1 MKMKMKIKGGFFFK
15 LKKNKFKATSLAVFL
30 LIASFI
36 GANNIIKSVNA
47 QTGNFVN
54 GIKTSLNVLDK
65 VNNAEKV
72 DYLSGEPI
80 TMSQKIELTADVNIT
95 YPNAYLL
102 LKIPKQY
109 LDGEPQIATTDTVA
123 GQELVQD
130 SDYYIKKVKYNS
142 LIPGTISTINFVY
155 KLKNYETP
163 AGYKP
168 EVISELYS
176 ENNTLL
182 SRQTKSVN
190 TTKQP
195 RGLTGLAFGLRD
207 YVGEK
212 SFLDSD
218 NVNYVARYSDKQ
230 NTTIDRDSI
239 AGMSRYQADIY
250 TSRRTQGGSYGLS
263 ATKDATITYFLPPH
277 THVIEKSLKQD
288 GWVYD
293 STARTVSKT
302 LTGNLTSLDFPDSQD
317 VVIEYDKDTPEDVLK
332 SSVTHKAKI
341 VVNYADGTHD
351 TLDSTRIKQNL
362 ILENGNQG
370 TVEFSK
376 TSARDSE
383 NVLLSNPENIL
394 GWKLGIKIKNKG
406 RTDPVPVK
414 HIIDLLQPET
424 RKDAKITNIKV
435 EDKYSYQSEFWNY
448 FGDKKLE
455 VVGVKDDNSEI
466 SLGYINRNN
475 KQISLPNGIDDAIAQ
490 IKFKFP
496 DNYELPAVI
505 NSNNQEYKIDIIV
518 EATPRN
524 WKNFKD
530 NLPSNGVDKSYLNKG
545 RFHIDGSENETSM
558 AESKVYKIVT
568 TATNSLS
575 LKDSQS
581 IISPNTDVVFYHSLS
596 ALDGIYG
603 YKYGDINYSSKREN
617 SLPKG
622 LKVFYLFDKS
632 MALTD
637 KWNELAAKNNGEV
650 RYIENY
656 KNSGK
661 SALILSGDILKTY
674 LSYNYS
680 IFKVTD
686 FTPNGTYT
694 AEKVTI
700 WDTDDERY
708 KGVAGVSDD
717 LDFHDNGNTTD
728 THIARSSVTFSVL
741 KPMQI
746 AAKKYVRKENVGS
759 WAENVTKLDKG
770 DNIDYRLS
778 VINTSDRTVRDI
790 KMLDVLPKAGDKKIV
805 ENNNGDLLDRGST
818 VGVTIRGPITP
829 VTGFSIKYSTDEP
842 GNNQDESLN
851 KNFMPADQ
859 ITDWSRVRM
868 IKIEQDAGTQIQP
881 NQIID
886 FNLKAKLPNN
896 APDLSEAKNSLAV
909 TFGSN
914 RLVEGNSVN
923 ARVEYPATIEGI
935 AFKDANKNS
944 KWDTGEERLANYGV
958 KILKDNQE
966 VANITTDN
974 NGHYSYSTKDHGT
987 YKVRFVKPAS
997 LNGDNYKVSSNTIN
1011 GGDNYGNNVS
1021 ASGNLAAEVETGSF
1035 TINDNNKQF
1044 YKNLGIVEKKS
1055 SLFVEYK
1062 YTNNTNGGAPYS
1074 NLYKKE
1080 TILDNVAIGTAWNI
1094 TAKKLDEITLA
1105 NGLVYS
1111 FEKMEDNNTALTGNT
1126 TENDKTV
1133 YFYYKPKAGASVK
1146 AKFVNENGDEIQAE
1160 SVVKTADTQ
1169 VGTQYTATKP
1179 TEITKDNLV
1188 YTFKNLK
1195 QGSAP
1200 ENGRVSTNEQVVT
1213 YVYEAKKGKGVK
1225 AKFVNENG
1233 DEIQAESVVKT
1244 ADTQVGTQYTATK
1257 PTEITKDNLV
1267 YTFKNLKQGSAPE
1280 NGRVST
1286 NEQVVTYVYEAK
1298 KGGTVTAKYMAG
1310 NTEIKAS
1317 SIVAQNQQIG
1327 KEYSSQ
1333 PPAEITK
1340 NNLKYVLA
1348 SPVLANNSAP
1358 QSGRV
1363 TENAQTIIYNYVI
1376 KKGGTVTV
1384 HYQNESGVNIQNS
1397 FVLSPTD
1404 TQVGT
1409 DYRLQANNKPTEI
1422 TKDNLVYTF
1431 KNLKQG
1437 SAPENGRVSTN
1448 EQVVTYVYE
1457 AKKGKGVKAKFVNEN
1472 GDEIQAESVVKT
1484 ADTQVGTQYTATKPT
1499 EITKDNL
1506 VYTFK
1511 NLKQGSAPEN
1521 GRVST
1526 NEQVV
1531 TYVYEAKKG
1540 KGVKA
1545 TFTLKDGKEIKDSE
1559 TIVENGTQVGTEYTS
1574 KKPNEITK
1582 DNLVYVYKELADNSA
1597 VEKGRVSTD
1606 EKIVRYIYEPKKG
1619 GEVIASYIDINGNKL
1634 QDDIT
1639 IAKKDTQVGAE
1650 YTHKYPEELQ
1660 VNGKKYKF
1668 KEVRKNN
1675 GDASL
1680 EGKVKEEKQQ
1690 ITVIYEEIVTAS
1702 PNTGFGPV
1710 LPPLLITLAFIGILL
1725 ATATYYTL
1733 YKL

>member
-1 MKMKMKIKGGFFFK
+1 MKIKGGFLFK
-15 LKKNKFKATSLAVFL
+15 LKKNKFKATSLVVFL
-30 LIASFI
+30 LVASFI
-36 GANNIIKSVNA
+36 GANNIIKLVNA

-80 TMSQKIELTADVNIT
+80 TMSQKIELTADVNVT

-109 LDGEPQIATTDTVA
+109 LDGEPQIATTDTVS

-130 SDYYIKKVKYNS
+130 NDYYIKKMKYNS
-142 LIPGTISTINFVY
+142 LTPGTISTINFVY

-163 AGYKP
+163 AGYRP
-168 EVISELYS
+168 EVISELYN

-195 RGLTGLAFGLRD
+195 KGLNYLNFSIKNNYAD
-207 YVGEK
+207 K
-212 SFLDSD
+212 SFLDSYD
-218 NVNYVARYSDKQ
+218 VNYVARYSDKQ

-239 AGMSRYQADIY
+239 AGMSRYWVDIY
-250 TSRRTQGGSYGLS
+250 TSRRSQGGSYGLS
-263 ATKDATITYFLPPH
+263 ATKDATITYFLPPY
-277 THVIEKSLKQD
+277 THVIEKSLTKD

-302 LTGNLTSLDFPDSQD
+302 LTGNLTSFDFPDSQD
-317 VVIEYDKDTPEDVLK
+317 VVIEYDKDTPEDILK
-332 SSVTHKAKI
+332 SRVTHKGKI
-341 VVNYADGTHD
+341 VVNYMDGTHD
-351 TLDSTRIKQNL
+351 TLENTRTIQNL

-370 TVEFSK
+370 TVEFNK
-376 TSARDSE
+376 TSVRDRE
-383 NVLLSNPENIL
+383 NVLLSSPENIL
-394 GWKLGIKIKNKG
+394 GWKLGITIKNKG
-406 RTDPVPVK
+406 RTDPIPVK

-435 EDKYSYQSEFWNY
+435 EDNNSYQNKFWNY

-475 KQISLPNGIDDAIAQ
+475 KQISIPNGIDDAIAQ

-496 DNYELPAVI
+496 DNYELPA
-505 NSNNQEYKIDIIV
+505 KIDDNDEKYEINIIV

-530 NLPSNGVDKSYLNKG
+530 NLSSNGTLKSYLNKG
-545 RFHIDGSENETSM
+545 RFHLDGSENDTSM
-558 AESKVYKIVT
+558 AESRVYKVVT
-568 TATNSLS
+568 TAENRLTLNNS
-575 LKDSQS
+575 QN
-581 IISPNTDVVFYHSLS
+581 IISPNTDVVFDHNSGYSP
-596 ALDGIYG
+596 LDGVYG
-603 YKYGDINYSSKREN
+603 YKYGDIMYSSKRQN
-617 SLPKG
+617 NLPKG

-637 KWNELAAKNNGEV
+637 KWNELVAKNNGEV
-650 RYIENY
+650 KYIENY

-661 SALILSGDILKTY
+661 NALILSGDILRTY
-674 LSYNYS
+674 LDYNYS

-708 KGVAGVSDD
+708 KGSAGVSDD

-759 WAENVTKLDKG
+759 WAENITKLDKG

-818 VGVTIRGPITP
+818 VGVTMRGPITP

-896 APDLSEAKNSLAV
+896 ALDLSEAKNSLAV

-935 AFKDANKNS
+935 AFKDTNKNS

-958 KILKDNQE
+958 KIIKGDQE

-997 LNGDNYKVSSNTIN
+997 LNGDNYKVSNNTIN

-1062 YTNNTNGGAPYS
+1062 YTNDTNGGAPYS

-1094 TAKKLDEITLA
+1094 TAKKLNEITLA

-1133 YFYYKPKAGASVK
+1133 YFYYKPKAGKGVK

-1160 SVVKTADTQ
+1160 SVVKAADTQ

-1213 YVYEAKKGKGVK
+1213 YVYEAK
-1225 AKFVNENG
+1225 
-1233 DEIQAESVVKT
+1233 I
-1244 ADTQVGTQYTATK
+1244 
-1257 PTEITKDNLV
+1257 
-1267 YTFKNLKQGSAPE
+1267 
-1280 NGRVST
+1280 
-1286 NEQVVTYVYEAK
+1286 
-1298 KGGTVTAKYMAG
+1298 GGTVTAKYMAG

-1348 SPVLANNSAP
+1348 SPMLANNSAP

-1409 DYRLQANNKPTEI
+1409 EYRLQANNKPTEI

-1472 GDEIQAESVVKT
+1472 GDEIQAESVVKA

-1606 EKIVRYIYEPKKG
+1606 EKIVRYVYEPKKG

-1668 KEVRKNN
+1668 KEIRKNN

-1710 LPPLLITLAFIGILL
+1710 LPPLLITLAFIGTLL

>member
-1 MKMKMKIKGGFFFK
+1 MKIKGGFFFK
-15 LKKNKFKATSLAVFL
+15 LKKNKFKATSLAIFL
-30 LIASFI
+30 LVASFVS
-36 GANNIIKSVNA
+36 ANNIIKSVNA

-54 GIKTSLNVLDK
+54 GLKTSLSVLDK

-80 TMSQKIELTADVNIT
+80 TMSQKIELTADVNAT

-109 LDGEPQIATTDTVA
+109 LDGEPQIVTTSAVT

-130 SDYYIKKVKYNS
+130 NDYYIKKMKYNS
-142 LIPGTISTINFVY
+142 LVPGTISTINFVY
-155 KLKNYETP
+155 KLKNHETP
-163 AGYKP
+163 AGYQP

-182 SRQTKSVN
+182 SRQTKSIN

-195 RGLTGLAFGLRD
+195 RGLNYLSFGI
-207 YVGEK
+207 YNTYGEK

-218 NVNYVARYSDKQ
+218 DINYVARYSDKQ

-239 AGMSRYQADIY
+239 AGMSRYKVDIY
-250 TSRRTQGGSYGLS
+250 TSRSRGGSYGLS

-277 THVIEKSLKQD
+277 THAIEKSLTKD
-288 GWVYD
+288 GWIYD

-302 LTGNLTSLDFPDSQD
+302 LTGNLTSFDFPDNED
-317 VVIEYDKDTPEDVLK
+317 VIIEYDKDTPEDVLK
-332 SSVTHKAKI
+332 SRVTHKAKI
-341 VVNYADGTHD
+341 VVNYADGIHD
-351 TLDSTRIKQNL
+351 TLDRTRTVQNL

-370 TVEFSK
+370 TVEFYK
-376 TSARDSE
+376 TSAHGSE
-383 NVLLSNPENIL
+383 NALLSNPENIL
-394 GWKLGIKIKNKG
+394 GWELGIKIKNKG
-406 RTDPVPVK
+406 RTDPVPAK
-414 HIIDLLQPET
+414 HIIDILQPET

-435 EDKYSYQSEFWNY
+435 EDRYGYQSEFWNY

-455 VVGVKDDNSEI
+455 VVGVKDDSSEI

-475 KQISLPNGIDDAIAQ
+475 KQISIPNGIDDAIAQ

-505 NSNNQEYKIDIIV
+505 NSNNQEYKISIIV

-524 WKNFKD
+524 WQNFKD
-530 NLPSNGVDKSYLNKG
+530 NLSSNGTSKAYLNKA
-545 RFHIDGSENETSM
+545 RFHLDGSENDTSM
-558 AESKVYKIVT
+558 AESRVYKVVT
-568 TATNSLS
+568 TASNSLS

-581 IISPNTDVVFYHSLS
+581 IISPNTDVVFYHNSS
-596 ALDGIYG
+596 ELDGVYD
-603 YKYGDINYSSKREN
+603 YKYGDINYSLKRQN
-617 SLPKG
+617 NLPKG

-674 LSYNYS
+674 LAYNYS

-700 WDTDDERY
+700 WDADDERY
-708 KGVAGVSDD
+708 NGVAGVSDD

-746 AAKKYVRKENVGS
+746 DAKKYVRKENVGS

-818 VGVTIRGPITP
+818 IGVTMRGPITP
-829 VTGFSIKYSTDEP
+829 VAGFNVKYSTDEP

-886 FNLKAKLPNN
+886 FYLKAKLPNN
-896 APDLSEAKNSLAV
+896 APDLSKAKNSLAV

-958 KILKDNQE
+958 KIIKGDQE

-997 LNGDNYKVSSNTIN
+997 LNGDNYKVSNNTIN

-1021 ASGNLAAEVETGSF
+1021 ASGNLATEVETGSF

-1160 SVVKTADTQ
+1160 SVVKA
-1169 VGTQYTATKP
+1169 
-1179 TEITKDNLV
+1179 
-1188 YTFKNLK
+1188 
-1195 QGSAP
+1195 
-1200 ENGRVSTNEQVVT
+1200 
-1213 YVYEAKKGKGVK
+1213 
-1225 AKFVNENG
+1225 
-1233 DEIQAESVVKT
+1233 
-1244 ADTQVGTQYTATK
+1244 
-1257 PTEITKDNLV
+1257 
-1267 YTFKNLKQGSAPE
+1267 
-1280 NGRVST
+1280 
-1286 NEQVVTYVYEAK
+1286 
-1298 KGGTVTAKYMAG
+1298 
-1310 NTEIKAS
+1310 
-1317 SIVAQNQQIG
+1317 
-1327 KEYSSQ
+1327 
-1333 PPAEITK
+1333 
-1340 NNLKYVLA
+1340 
-1348 SPVLANNSAP
+1348 
-1358 QSGRV
+1358 
-1363 TENAQTIIYNYVI
+1363 
-1376 KKGGTVTV
+1376 
-1384 HYQNESGVNIQNS
+1384 
-1397 FVLSPTD
+1397 
-1404 TQVGT
+1404 
-1409 DYRLQANNKPTEI
+1409 
-1422 TKDNLVYTF
+1422 
-1431 KNLKQG
+1431 
-1437 SAPENGRVSTN
+1437 
-1448 EQVVTYVYE
+1448 
-1457 AKKGKGVKAKFVNEN
+1457 
-1472 GDEIQAESVVKT
+1472 

-1606 EKIVRYIYEPKKG
+1606 EKIVRYVYEPKKG

-1710 LPPLLITLAFIGILL
+1710 LPPLLITLAFIGTLL
-1725 ATATYYTL
+1725 ATVTYYTL

>member
-1 MKMKMKIKGGFFFK
+1 MKIKGGFFFK

-581 IISPNTDVVFYHSLS
+581 IISPNTDVVFYHSSS

-1213 YVYEAKKGKGVK
+1213 YVYEAKKG
-1225 AKFVNENG
+1225 
-1233 DEIQAESVVKT
+1233 
-1244 ADTQVGTQYTATK
+1244 
-1257 PTEITKDNLV
+1257 
-1267 YTFKNLKQGSAPE
+1267 
-1280 NGRVST
+1280 
-1286 NEQVVTYVYEAK
+1286 
-1298 KGGTVTAKYMAG
+1298 GTVTAKYMAG

-1710 LPPLLITLAFIGILL
+1710 LPPLLITLAFIGTLL

>member
-1 MKMKMKIKGGFFFK
+1 MKIKGGFLFK
-15 LKKNKFKATSLAVFL
+15 LKKNKFKTTSLAIFL
-30 LIASFI
+30 LVVSFI

-47 QTGNFVN
+47 QTGNFAN
-54 GIKTSLNVLDK
+54 GIKTSLSVLDK

-80 TMSQKIELTADVNIT
+80 TMSQKIELTADVNTT

-109 LDGEPQIATTDTVA
+109 LDGEPQIATTDTITA
-123 GQELVQD
+123 QELVQD
-130 SDYYIKKVKYNS
+130 SNYYIKKMKYNS
-142 LIPGTISTINFVY
+142 LIPGTINTINFVY

-176 ENNTLL
+176 ENSTLL

-195 RGLTGLAFGLRD
+195 RGLTDLSFGLRD
-207 YVGEK
+207 SAGEK

-239 AGMSRYQADIY
+239 AGMSRYRVDIY
-250 TSRRTQGGSYGLS
+250 THRNTQGESYGLS
-263 ATKDATITYFLPPH
+263 ATKDTTITYFLPPH
-277 THVIEKSLKQD
+277 THVVEKSLTQD
-288 GWVYD
+288 GWIYD
-293 STARTVSKT
+293 STAHTVSKT
-302 LTGNLTSLDFPDSQD
+302 LTGNLTNIDFPDSED

-332 SSVTHKAKI
+332 SKVTHKAKI
-341 VVNYADGTHD
+341 VVNYIDGTHD
-351 TLDSTRIKQNL
+351 TLDGTRIKQNL

-370 TVEFSK
+370 TVEFYK
-376 TSARDSE
+376 TSAHGRE

-394 GWKLGIKIKNKG
+394 GWKLGIIIKNKG

-435 EDKYSYQSEFWNY
+435 EDEYSYQSKFWNY

-455 VVGVKDDNSEI
+455 VVGVKDDGSEV
-466 SLGYINRNN
+466 SLGYLN
-475 KQISLPNGIDDAIAQ
+475 KDNKKISIPNGIDDAIAQ

-496 DNYELPAVI
+496 DNYELPA
-505 NSNNQEYKIDIIV
+505 KIDDNDWQYNINIIV

-545 RFHIDGSENETSM
+545 RFHLDGSENDTVM
-558 AESKVYKIVT
+558 AESRVYKVVA
-568 TATNSLS
+568 TATNSLKLS
-575 LKDSQS
+575 NSQN
-581 IISPNTDVVFYHSLS
+581 IISPNTDVVFNNGTLL
-596 ALDGIYG
+596 LDGSYTHE
-603 YKYGDINYSSKREN
+603 YGDIIYPSKREN
-617 SLPKG
+617 NLPKG

-637 KWNELAAKNNGEV
+637 KWNELVAKNNGEV
-650 RYIENY
+650 KYIENY

-674 LSYNYS
+674 LADTYS

-700 WDTDDERY
+700 WDADDERY
-708 KGVAGVSDD
+708 EGPGNTSDD

-728 THIARSSVTFSVL
+728 THIARSRVTFSVL

-759 WAENVTKLDKG
+759 WAENITKLDKG

-778 VINTSDRTVRDI
+778 VINTSDRTISDI

-818 VGVTIRGPITP
+818 VGVTMRGPITP
-829 VTGFSIKYSTDEP
+829 VAGFNIKYSTDEP

-851 KNFMPADQ
+851 KNFIPADQ

-868 IKIEQDAGTQIQP
+868 IKIEQDAGTQIKP

-886 FNLKAKLPNN
+886 FYLKAKLPNN

-923 ARVEYPATIEGI
+923 AKVEYPATIEGI
-935 AFKDANKNS
+935 VFKDANKNS

-958 KILKDNQE
+958 KIIKDNQE

-997 LNGDNYKVSSNTIN
+997 LNGDNYTVSNNIIN

-1021 ASGNLAAEVETGSF
+1021 ASGNLTAEVETESF

-1062 YTNNTNGGAPYS
+1062 YTNDTNGGAPYS

-1126 TENDKTV
+1126 TENDQTV

-1146 AKFVNENGDEIQAE
+1146 AKFVDENDNEIQAE
-1160 SVVKTADTQ
+1160 SVVKTAGTQ
-1169 VGTQYTATKP
+1169 VGTEYTTTKP
-1179 TEITKDNLV
+1179 TEITKDHLV

-1200 ENGRVSTNEQVVT
+1200 ENGRVSANEQVVT
-1213 YVYEAKKGKGVK
+1213 YVYK
-1225 AKFVNENG
+1225 AK
-1233 DEIQAESVVKT
+1233 I
-1244 ADTQVGTQYTATK
+1244 
-1257 PTEITKDNLV
+1257 
-1267 YTFKNLKQGSAPE
+1267 
-1280 NGRVST
+1280 
-1286 NEQVVTYVYEAK
+1286 
-1298 KGGTVTAKYMAG
+1298 GGTVTAKYMAG
-1310 NTEIKAS
+1310 NTEIKANS
-1317 SIVAQNQQIG
+1317 VVAQNQQIG

-1409 DYRLQANNKPTEI
+1409 EYSLQANNKPTEI
-1422 TKDNLVYTF
+1422 TKDHLVYTF

-1437 SAPENGRVSTN
+1437 SAPENGRVSAN
-1448 EQVVTYVYE
+1448 EQVVTYVY
-1457 AKKGKGVKAKFVNEN
+1457 K
-1472 GDEIQAESVVKT
+1472 
-1484 ADTQVGTQYTATKPT
+1484 
-1499 EITKDNL
+1499 
-1506 VYTFK
+1506 
-1511 NLKQGSAPEN
+1511 
-1521 GRVST
+1521 
-1526 NEQVV
+1526 
-1531 TYVYEAKKG
+1531 AKKG

-1559 TIVENGTQVGTEYTS
+1559 TIVENDTQVGTEYTS

-1597 VEKGRVSTD
+1597 AEKGRVSTD
-1606 EKIVRYIYEPKKG
+1606 EKIVRYVYEPKKG
-1619 GEVIASYIDINGNKL
+1619 GGVIASYIDTNGNKL

-1660 VNGKKYKF
+1660 ANGKKYKF
-1668 KEVRKNN
+1668 KEVRRND

-1690 ITVIYEEIVTAS
+1690 ITVIYEEIVTGS

-1710 LPPLLITLAFIGILL
+1710 LPSLLITLAFIGTLL
-1725 ATATYYTL
+1725 ATVTYYTL

>member
-1 MKMKMKIKGGFFFK
+1 MKIKGGFFFK

-30 LIASFI
+30 LVASFI

-47 QTGNFVN
+47 QTGDFIS
-54 GIKTSLNVLDK
+54 GIKTSLSVLDK

-72 DYLSGEPI
+72 DYLSGETI
-80 TMSQKIELTADVNIT
+80 TMSQKIELTADVNAT

-109 LDGEPQIATTDTVA
+109 LDGEPQIVTTSAVA

-130 SDYYIKKVKYNS
+130 SDYYIKKMKYNS

-163 AGYKP
+163 AGYQP
-168 EVISELYS
+168 EVISELYN

-195 RGLTGLAFGLRD
+195 KGLDGLYFNLSN
-207 YVGEK
+207 YVAEK

-218 NVNYVARYSDKQ
+218 YVNYVARYSGNQ

-239 AGMSRYQADIY
+239 AGMSRYKANIY
-250 TSRRTQGGSYGLS
+250 TSRKTQGGTYGLS
-263 ATKDATITYFLPPH
+263 AIKDATITYFLPPY
-277 THVIEKSLKQD
+277 THVSEKSLTQD

-302 LTGNLTSLDFPDSQD
+302 LTDNLITFGFWNDWA

-332 SSVTHKAKI
+332 SIVTHKAKI

-351 TLDSTRIKQNL
+351 AVDGTRIVQNL
-362 ILENGNQG
+362 ILENKNQG
-370 TVEFSK
+370 TVKFYK
-376 TSARDSE
+376 TSADYSK
-383 NVLLSNPENIL
+383 NVLSSGPENIL
-394 GWKLGIKIKNKG
+394 GWKLGMVINNKI
-406 RTDPVPVK
+406 RTDPIPVK
-414 HIIDLLQPET
+414 SIIDILQPET
-424 RKDAKITNIKV
+424 RKDAKITNIKIG
-435 EDKYSYQSEFWNY
+435 DPDSQSEFWDY

-455 VVGVKDDNSEI
+455 VIGIKDDGSEV
-466 SLGYINRNN
+466 SLGYINKNN
-475 KQISLPNGIDDAIAQ
+475 KQISIPNGIDDAIAQ

-496 DNYELPAVI
+496 DNYELPATI
-505 NSNNQEYKIDIIV
+505 NGFYEEYGINIII

-524 WKNFKD
+524 WQNFKD
-530 NLPSNGVDKSYLNKG
+530 NLMPNVRPKPYFNKA
-545 RFHIDGSENETSM
+545 RFYFDGSENDTGM
-558 AESKVYKIVT
+558 AGSFVYKESNI
-568 TATNSLS
+568 AENRLILS
-575 LKDSQS
+575 NNQNIL
-581 IISPNTDVVFYHSLS
+581 SPNTDIVFLHPLCEGH
-596 ALDGIYG
+596 LDSNCS
-603 YKYGDINYSSKREN
+603 YKYGDILYSEKQQN
-617 SLPKG
+617 NLPKG

-632 MALTD
+632 MVLTD
-637 KWNELAAKNNGEV
+637 KWNELVAKNNGEV

-674 LSYNYS
+674 LADTYS

-700 WDTDDERY
+700 WDADDDRY
-708 KGVAGVSDD
+708 EGAEGVSDD

-741 KPMQI
+741 KPIQI

-759 WAENVTKLDKG
+759 WAENITKLDEG
-770 DNIDYRLS
+770 DNIDYRLA
-778 VINTSDRTVRDI
+778 VINTSDRTVSGI

-818 VGVTIRGPITP
+818 VGVTMRGPITP
-829 VTGFSIKYSTDEP
+829 VAGFSIKYSTDEP

-851 KNFMPADQ
+851 KNFVPADQ

-886 FNLKAKLPNN
+886 FYLKAKLPNDV
-896 APDLSEAKNSLAV
+896 PDLSEARNSLAV

-914 RLVEGNSVN
+914 RLVEINSVN
-923 ARVEYPATIEGI
+923 AKVEYPATIEGI

-958 KILKDNQE
+958 KIIKDNQE

-987 YKVRFVKPAS
+987 YKVEFVKPAS
-997 LNGDNYKVSSNTIN
+997 LNGDSYKVSSNTIN
-1011 GGDNYGNNVS
+1011 GGDNYGNNV
-1021 ASGNLAAEVETGSF
+1021 LEYYKLVDEVETESF

-1062 YTNNTNGGAPYS
+1062 YTNYILGGKPYN

-1080 TILDNVAIGTAWNI
+1080 TILDNVLVGTAWNI
-1094 TAKKLDEITLA
+1094 TAKKLDEITLD
-1105 NGLVYS
+1105 NGLVYY
-1111 FEKMEDNNTALTGNT
+1111 FENMQYGNDDLTGNT

-1133 YFYYKPKAGASVK
+1133 YFYYAPKAGASVK
-1146 AKFVNENGDEIQAE
+1146 AKFVDENDNEIQAE
-1160 SVVKTADTQ
+1160 GVVKTDYTQ

-1179 TEITKDNLV
+1179 NEITKDHLV

-1200 ENGRVSTNEQVVT
+1200 ENGRVSANEQVVT
-1213 YVYEAKKGKGVK
+1213 YVYSAK
-1225 AKFVNENG
+1225 
-1233 DEIQAESVVKT
+1233 I
-1244 ADTQVGTQYTATK
+1244 
-1257 PTEITKDNLV
+1257 
-1267 YTFKNLKQGSAPE
+1267 
-1280 NGRVST
+1280 
-1286 NEQVVTYVYEAK
+1286 
-1298 KGGTVTAKYMAG
+1298 GGTVTAKYMAG

-1317 SIVAQNQQIG
+1317 NIVAQNQQIG

-1340 NNLKYVLA
+1340 NNLKYVLD
-1348 SPVLANNSAP
+1348 SPALANNSAP

-1409 DYRLQANNKPTEI
+1409 EYSLQANNKPTEI
-1422 TKDNLVYTF
+1422 TKDHLVYTF

-1437 SAPENGRVSTN
+1437 SAPENGRVAENNQEITL
-1448 EQVVTYVYE
+1448 VY
-1457 AKKGKGVKAKFVNEN
+1457 AKKLGKSVKAKY
-1472 GDEIQAESVVKT
+1472 QL
-1484 ADTQVGTQYTATKPT
+1484 ADGADIAKETTIVADGFQVGTEYTTTKPT
-1499 EITKDNL
+1499 EITKDHL

-1545 TFTLKDGKEIKDSE
+1545 TFALKDGKEIKDSE
-1559 TIVENGTQVGTEYTS
+1559 TIVENDTQVGTEYTS

-1597 VEKGRVSTD
+1597 AEKGRVSTD

-1619 GEVIASYIDINGNKL
+1619 GEVIASYIDTNGNKL

-1639 IAKKDTQVGAE
+1639 IAKKDTQVGAA
-1650 YTHKYPEELQ
+1650 YTYKYPEELQ
-1660 VNGKKYKF
+1660 ANGKKYKF
-1668 KEVRKNN
+1668 KEVRKND

-1690 ITVIYEEIVTAS
+1690 ITVIYEEEIVTGS

-1710 LPPLLITLAFIGILL
+1710 LPSLLITLAFIGTLL
-1725 ATATYYTL
+1725 ATVTYYTL

>member
-1 MKMKMKIKGGFFFK
+1 MKIKGGFFFK
-15 LKKNKFKATSLAVFL
+15 LKKNKFKATGLAVVL

-47 QTGNFVN
+47 QTGNFISGV
-54 GIKTSLNVLDK
+54 KTSLSVLDK

-80 TMSQKIELTADVNIT
+80 TMSQKIELTADVNAT

-109 LDGEPQIATTDTVA
+109 LDGDPQIATTDTVT

-130 SDYYIKKVKYNS
+130 SDYYIKKMKYNS

-163 AGYKP
+163 AGYQP

-195 RGLTGLAFGLRD
+195 RGLNSLVFGIYSYAL
-207 YVGEK
+207 EK
-212 SFLDSD
+212 SFLDSSD
-218 NVNYVARYSDKQ
+218 VNYVARYSDKQ

-239 AGMSRYQADIY
+239 AGMSRYKVDIY
-250 TSRRTQGGSYGLS
+250 TSRKSQGGSYGLS
-263 ATKDATITYFLPPH
+263 ATKDATVTYFLPPH
-277 THVIEKSLKQD
+277 THAIEKSLKQD

-293 STARTVSKT
+293 SAARTVSKT

-317 VVIEYDKDTPEDVLK
+317 VLIEYDKDTPEDVLK
-332 SSVTHKAKI
+332 SRITHKAKI
-341 VVNYADGTHD
+341 VVNYIDGTHD
-351 TLDSTRIKQNL
+351 TIDNTRTIQNL

-383 NVLLSNPENIL
+383 NALLSNPENIL
-394 GWKLGIKIKNKG
+394 GWKLGITIKNKG

-424 RKDAKITNIKV
+424 RKDAKITNIEV
-435 EDKYSYQSEFWNY
+435 RDGYYDERVFWNY

-455 VVGVKDDNSEI
+455 VIGVKDDGSEV
-466 SLGYINRNN
+466 SLGYLNKNN
-475 KQISLPNGIDDAIAQ
+475 KKISIPNGIDDAIAQ

-496 DNYELPAVI
+496 DNYELPAKI
-505 NSNNQEYKIDIIV
+505 NDNDGKYEINIIV

-530 NLPSNGVDKSYLNKG
+530 NLPSNGTRKSYLNKA
-545 RFHIDGSENETSM
+545 RFHLDGSENDTSM
-558 AESKVYKIVT
+558 AESGVYKVVT
-568 TATNSLS
+568 TAGNNLYLNNSQTIL
-575 LKDSQS
+575 
-581 IISPNTDVVFYHSLS
+581 SPNTDVVFRYSCSS
-596 ALDGIYG
+596 ALDGVCRYE
-603 YKYGDINYSSKREN
+603 YSDINYSPKRLN
-617 SLPKG
+617 NLPKG

-674 LSYNYS
+674 INNTYS

-700 WDTDDERY
+700 WDADDERY
-708 KGVAGVSDD
+708 NGATGVSDD

-746 AAKKYVRKENVGS
+746 AAKKYVRKENTGS
-759 WAENVTKLDKG
+759 WAENITKLDKG
-770 DNIDYRLS
+770 DNIDYRLA
-778 VINTSDRTVRDI
+778 VINTSDRTVSGI

-818 VGVTIRGPITP
+818 VGVTMRGPITP
-829 VTGFSIKYSTDEP
+829 VAGFSIKYSTDEP

-851 KNFMPADQ
+851 KNFVPADQ

-868 IKIEQDAGTQIQP
+868 IKIEQDAGTQIQSK
-881 NQIID
+881 QIID
-886 FNLKAKLPNN
+886 FYLKAKLPNN

-958 KILKDNQE
+958 KIIKDNQE

-1146 AKFVNENGDEIQAE
+1146 AKFVDENDNEIQAE

-1169 VGTQYTATKP
+1169 VGTEYTTTKP
-1179 TEITKDNLV
+1179 TEITKDHLV

-1200 ENGRVSTNEQVVT
+1200 ENGRVSANEQVVT
-1213 YVYEAKKGKGVK
+1213 YVYEAK
-1225 AKFVNENG
+1225 
-1233 DEIQAESVVKT
+1233 I
-1244 ADTQVGTQYTATK
+1244 
-1257 PTEITKDNLV
+1257 
-1267 YTFKNLKQGSAPE
+1267 
-1280 NGRVST
+1280 
-1286 NEQVVTYVYEAK
+1286 
-1298 KGGTVTAKYMAG
+1298 GGTVTAKYMAG
-1310 NTEIKAS
+1310 NTEIKANS
-1317 SIVAQNQQIG
+1317 VVAQNQQIG

-1358 QSGRV
+1358 QSGRI

-1409 DYRLQANNKPTEI
+1409 EYNLQANNKPTEI
-1422 TKDNLVYTF
+1422 TKDHLVYTFKNLKQGSAPENGRVTENNQEITLVYTKKLGKSVKAKYQLADGTDIAKETAIVADGVQVGTEYTATKPTEITKDHLVYTF

-1437 SAPENGRVSTN
+1437 SAPENGRVSAN

-1457 AKKGKGVKAKFVNEN
+1457 AKKGKGVKAV
-1472 GDEIQAESVVKT
+1472 
-1484 ADTQVGTQYTATKPT
+1484 
-1499 EITKDNL
+1499 
-1506 VYTFK
+1506 
-1511 NLKQGSAPEN
+1511 
-1521 GRVST
+1521 
-1526 NEQVV
+1526 
-1531 TYVYEAKKG
+1531 
-1540 KGVKA
+1540 
-1545 TFTLKDGKEIKDSE
+1545 FTLKDGKEIKDSE
-1559 TIVENGTQVGTEYTS
+1559 TIAENDTQVGTEYTS

-1597 VEKGRVSTD
+1597 AEKGRVSTD
-1606 EKIVRYIYEPKKG
+1606 EKIVRYVYEPKKG

-1634 QDDIT
+1634 QDDT
-1639 IAKKDTQVGAE
+1639 TVAKKDTQVGAA
-1650 YTHKYPEELQ
+1650 YTYKYPEELQ
-1660 VNGKKYKF
+1660 FNGKKYRF
-1668 KEVRKNN
+1668 KEVRKND

-1690 ITVIYEEIVTAS
+1690 ITVIYEEEIVTGS

-1710 LPPLLITLAFIGILL
+1710 LPSLLITLAFIGTLL
-1725 ATATYYTL
+1725 ATVTYYTL

>member
-1 MKMKMKIKGGFFFK
+1 MKIKGGFLFK
-15 LKKNKFKATSLAVFL
+15 LKKNKFKATSLVVFL
-30 LIASFI
+30 LVASFI
-36 GANNIIKSVNA
+36 GANNIIKLVNA

-80 TMSQKIELTADVNIT
+80 TMSQKIELTADVNVT

-109 LDGEPQIATTDTVA
+109 LDGEPQIATTDTVS

-130 SDYYIKKVKYNS
+130 NDYYIKKMKYNS
-142 LIPGTISTINFVY
+142 LTPGTISTINFVY

-163 AGYKP
+163 AGYRP
-168 EVISELYS
+168 EVISELYN

-195 RGLTGLAFGLRD
+195 KGLNYLNFSIKNNYAD
-207 YVGEK
+207 K
-212 SFLDSD
+212 SFLDSYD
-218 NVNYVARYSDKQ
+218 VNYVARYSDKQ

-239 AGMSRYQADIY
+239 AGMSRYWVDIY
-250 TSRRTQGGSYGLS
+250 TSRRSQGGSYGLS
-263 ATKDATITYFLPPH
+263 ATKDATITYFLPPY
-277 THVIEKSLKQD
+277 THVIEKSLTKD

-302 LTGNLTSLDFPDSQD
+302 LTGNLTSFDFPDSQD
-317 VVIEYDKDTPEDVLK
+317 VVIEYDKDTPEDILK
-332 SSVTHKAKI
+332 SRVTHKGKI
-341 VVNYADGTHD
+341 VVNYMDGTHD
-351 TLDSTRIKQNL
+351 TLENTRTIQNL

-370 TVEFSK
+370 TVEFNK
-376 TSARDSE
+376 TSVRDRE
-383 NVLLSNPENIL
+383 NVLLSSPENIL
-394 GWKLGIKIKNKG
+394 GWKLGITIKNKG

-435 EDKYSYQSEFWNY
+435 EDNNSYQNKFWNY

-475 KQISLPNGIDDAIAQ
+475 KQISIPNGIDDAIAQ

-496 DNYELPAVI
+496 DNYELPA
-505 NSNNQEYKIDIIV
+505 KIDDNDEKYEINIIV

-530 NLPSNGVDKSYLNKG
+530 NLSSNGTLKSYLNKG
-545 RFHIDGSENETSM
+545 RFHLDGSENDTSM
-558 AESKVYKIVT
+558 AESRVYKVVT
-568 TATNSLS
+568 TAENRLTLNNS
-575 LKDSQS
+575 QN
-581 IISPNTDVVFYHSLS
+581 IISPNTDVVFDHNSGYSP
-596 ALDGIYG
+596 LDGVYG
-603 YKYGDINYSSKREN
+603 YKYGDIMYSSKRQN
-617 SLPKG
+617 NLPKG

-637 KWNELAAKNNGEV
+637 KWNELVAKNNGEV
-650 RYIENY
+650 KYIENY

-661 SALILSGDILKTY
+661 NALILSGDILRTY
-674 LSYNYS
+674 LDYNYS

-708 KGVAGVSDD
+708 KGSAGVSDD

-759 WAENVTKLDKG
+759 WAENITKLDKG

-818 VGVTIRGPITP
+818 VGVTMRGPITP

-896 APDLSEAKNSLAV
+896 ALDLSEAKNSLAV

-935 AFKDANKNS
+935 AFKDTNKNS

-958 KILKDNQE
+958 KIIKGDQE

-997 LNGDNYKVSSNTIN
+997 LNGDNYKVSNNTIN

-1062 YTNNTNGGAPYS
+1062 YTNDTNGGAPYS

-1094 TAKKLDEITLA
+1094 TAKKLNEITLA

-1133 YFYYKPKAGASVK
+1133 YFYYKPKAGKGVK

-1160 SVVKTADTQ
+1160 SVVKAADTQ

-1213 YVYEAKKGKGVK
+1213 YVYEAK
-1225 AKFVNENG
+1225 
-1233 DEIQAESVVKT
+1233 I
-1244 ADTQVGTQYTATK
+1244 
-1257 PTEITKDNLV
+1257 
-1267 YTFKNLKQGSAPE
+1267 
-1280 NGRVST
+1280 
-1286 NEQVVTYVYEAK
+1286 
-1298 KGGTVTAKYMAG
+1298 GGTVTAKYMAG

-1348 SPVLANNSAP
+1348 SPMLANNSAP

-1409 DYRLQANNKPTEI
+1409 EYRLQANN
-1422 TKDNLVYTF
+1422 
-1431 KNLKQG
+1431 
-1437 SAPENGRVSTN
+1437 
-1448 EQVVTYVYE
+1448 
-1457 AKKGKGVKAKFVNEN
+1457 
-1472 GDEIQAESVVKT
+1472 
-1484 ADTQVGTQYTATKPT
+1484 KPT

-1606 EKIVRYIYEPKKG
+1606 EKIVRYVYEPKKG

-1668 KEVRKNN
+1668 KEIRKNN

-1710 LPPLLITLAFIGILL
+1710 LPPLLITLAFIGTLL

>member
-1 MKMKMKIKGGFFFK
+1 MKIKGGFFFK

-341 VVNYADGTHD
+341 VVNYIDGTHD

-530 NLPSNGVDKSYLNKG
+530 NLPSNGTRKSYLNKA
-545 RFHIDGSENETSM
+545 RFHLDGSENETSM

-581 IISPNTDVVFYHSLS
+581 IISPNTDVVFYHSSS

-759 WAENVTKLDKG
+759 WTENVTKLDKG

-778 VINTSDRTVRDI
+778 VINTSDRTVSDI

-1133 YFYYKPKAGASVK
+1133 YFYYKPKAGAGVK
-1146 AKFVNENGDEIQAE
+1146 AKYVNENGDEIQAE

-1169 VGTQYTATKP
+1169 VGT
-1179 TEITKDNLV
+1179 E
-1188 YTFKNLK
+1188 
-1195 QGSAP
+1195 
-1200 ENGRVSTNEQVVT
+1200 
-1213 YVYEAKKGKGVK
+1213 
-1225 AKFVNENG
+1225 
-1233 DEIQAESVVKT
+1233 
-1244 ADTQVGTQYTATK
+1244 YTATK

-1409 DYRLQANNKPTEI
+1409 EYRLQANNKPTEI

-1437 SAPENGRVSTN
+1437 SAPENGRVTEKN
-1448 EQVVTYVYE
+1448 QEITLVY
-1457 AKKGKGVKAKFVNEN
+1457 AKKLGKSVKAKYVNEN

-1484 ADTQVGTQYTATKPT
+1484 ADTQVGTEYTATKPT

-1559 TIVENGTQVGTEYTS
+1559 TIVENDTQVGTEYTS

-1606 EKIVRYIYEPKKG
+1606 EKIVRYVYEPKKG
-1619 GEVIASYIDINGNKL
+1619 GEVIASYIDTNGNKL

-1639 IAKKDTQVGAE
+1639 IAKKDTQVGAA
-1650 YTHKYPEELQ
+1650 YTYKYPEELQ
-1660 VNGKKYKF
+1660 ANGKKYKF
-1668 KEVRKNN
+1668 KEVRKND

-1690 ITVIYEEIVTAS
+1690 ITVIYEEIVTGS

-1710 LPPLLITLAFIGILL
+1710 LPSLLITLAFIGTLL
-1725 ATATYYTL
+1725 AAVTYYTL

>member
-1 MKMKMKIKGGFFFK
+1 MKIKGGFFFK
-15 LKKNKFKATSLAVFL
+15 LKKNKFKATGLAVVL

-47 QTGNFVN
+47 QTGDFISGV
-54 GIKTSLNVLDK
+54 KTSLSVLDK

-80 TMSQKIELTADVNIT
+80 TMSQKIELTADVNAT

-109 LDGEPQIATTDTVA
+109 LDGDPQIATTDTVT

-130 SDYYIKKVKYNS
+130 SDYYIKKMKYNS

-163 AGYKP
+163 AGYQP

-195 RGLTGLAFGLRD
+195 RGLNSLVFGIYSYAL
-207 YVGEK
+207 EK
-212 SFLDSD
+212 SFLDSSD
-218 NVNYVARYSDKQ
+218 VNYVARYSDKQ

-239 AGMSRYQADIY
+239 AGMSRYKVDIY
-250 TSRRTQGGSYGLS
+250 TSRKSQGGSYGLS
-263 ATKDATITYFLPPH
+263 ATKDATVTYFLPPY
-277 THVIEKSLKQD
+277 THVVEKSLKQD

-293 STARTVSKT
+293 SAARTVSKT

-317 VVIEYDKDTPEDVLK
+317 VLIEYDKDTPEDVLK
-332 SSVTHKAKI
+332 SRITHKAKI
-341 VVNYADGTHD
+341 VVNYIDGTHD
-351 TLDSTRIKQNL
+351 TIDNTRTIQNL

-383 NVLLSNPENIL
+383 NALLSNPENIL
-394 GWKLGIKIKNKG
+394 GWKLGITIKNKG

-424 RKDAKITNIKV
+424 RKDAKITNIEV
-435 EDKYSYQSEFWNY
+435 RDGYYDERVFWNY

-455 VVGVKDDNSEI
+455 VIGVKDDGSEV
-466 SLGYINRNN
+466 SLGYLNKNN
-475 KQISLPNGIDDAIAQ
+475 KKISIPNGIDDAIAQ

-496 DNYELPAVI
+496 DNYELPAKI
-505 NSNNQEYKIDIIV
+505 NDNDGKYEINIIV

-530 NLPSNGVDKSYLNKG
+530 NLPSNGTRKSYLNKA
-545 RFHIDGSENETSM
+545 RFHLDGSENDTSM
-558 AESKVYKIVT
+558 AESGVYKVVT
-568 TATNSLS
+568 TAGNNLYLNNSQTIL
-575 LKDSQS
+575 
-581 IISPNTDVVFYHSLS
+581 SPNTDVVFRYSCSS
-596 ALDGIYG
+596 ALDGVCRYE
-603 YKYGDINYSSKREN
+603 YSDINYSPKRLN
-617 SLPKG
+617 NLPKG

-674 LSYNYS
+674 INNTYS

-700 WDTDDERY
+700 WDADDERY
-708 KGVAGVSDD
+708 NGATGVSDD

-746 AAKKYVRKENVGS
+746 AAKKYVRKENTGS
-759 WAENVTKLDKG
+759 WAENITKLDKG
-770 DNIDYRLS
+770 DNIDYRLA
-778 VINTSDRTVRDI
+778 VINTSDRTVSGI

-818 VGVTIRGPITP
+818 VGVTMRGPITP
-829 VTGFSIKYSTDEP
+829 VAGFSIKYSTDEP
-842 GNNQDESLN
+842 GNNQNESLN
-851 KNFMPADQ
+851 KNFVPADQ

-868 IKIEQDAGTQIQP
+868 IKIEQDAGTEIQP
-881 NQIID
+881 KQIID
-886 FNLKAKLPNN
+886 FNLKAKLPND
-896 APDLSEAKNSLAV
+896 APDLSEAKNSLAA

-923 ARVEYPATIEGI
+923 AKVEYPATIEGI

-974 NGHYSYSTKDHGT
+974 NGHYSYSTKDHGS
-987 YKVRFVKPAS
+987 YKVKFVKPAS

-1062 YTNNTNGGAPYS
+1062 YTNDANGGAPYS

-1080 TILDNVAIGTAWNI
+1080 TILDNVSIGTAWNI
-1094 TAKKLDEITLA
+1094 AAKKLDEITLD

-1133 YFYYKPKAGASVK
+1133 YFYYKPKAGANVK
-1146 AKFVNENGDEIQAE
+1146 AKFVNENDDEIQAE
-1160 SVVKTADTQ
+1160 SVVKTAGTQ
-1169 VGTQYTATKP
+1169 VGTEYTTTKP
-1179 TEITKDNLV
+1179 NEITKDNLV

-1200 ENGRVSTNEQVVT
+1200 ENGRVSANEQVVT
-1213 YVYEAKKGKGVK
+1213 YVYSAK
-1225 AKFVNENG
+1225 
-1233 DEIQAESVVKT
+1233 I
-1244 ADTQVGTQYTATK
+1244 
-1257 PTEITKDNLV
+1257 
-1267 YTFKNLKQGSAPE
+1267 
-1280 NGRVST
+1280 
-1286 NEQVVTYVYEAK
+1286 
-1298 KGGTVTAKYMAG
+1298 GGTVTAKYMAG
-1310 NTEIKAS
+1310 NTEIKANS
-1317 SIVAQNQQIG
+1317 VVAQNQQIG

-1333 PPAEITK
+1333 PPAEIIK
-1340 NNLKYVLA
+1340 NNLKYVLD

-1358 QSGRV
+1358 QSGRI
-1363 TENAQTIIYNYVI
+1363 TENAQTIVYNYVI

-1409 DYRLQANNKPTEI
+1409 EYTTTKPNEI

-1437 SAPENGRVSTN
+1437 SAPENGRVTEN
-1448 EQVVTYVYE
+1448 NQEITLVY
-1457 AKKGKGVKAKFVNEN
+1457 AKKLGKSVKAKYQLADGTDIAKE
-1472 GDEIQAESVVKT
+1472 T
-1484 ADTQVGTQYTATKPT
+1484 AIVADGVQVGTEYTTTKPT
-1499 EITKDNL
+1499 EITKDHL

-1521 GRVST
+1521 GRVSA

-1545 TFTLKDGKEIKDSE
+1545 VFTLKDGKEIKDSE
-1559 TIVENGTQVGTEYTS
+1559 TIAENDTQVGTEYTS

-1597 VEKGRVSTD
+1597 AEKGRVSTD
-1606 EKIVRYIYEPKKG
+1606 EKIVRYVYEPKKG

-1634 QDDIT
+1634 QDDT
-1639 IAKKDTQVGAE
+1639 TVAKKDTQVGAA
-1650 YTHKYPEELQ
+1650 YTYKYPEELQ
-1660 VNGKKYKF
+1660 FNGKKYRF
-1668 KEVRKNN
+1668 KEVRKND

-1690 ITVIYEEIVTAS
+1690 ITVIYEEEIVTGS

-1710 LPPLLITLAFIGILL
+1710 LPSLLITLAFIGTLL
-1725 ATATYYTL
+1725 ATVTYYTL

>member
-1 MKMKMKIKGGFFFK
+1 MKIKGGFFFK

-30 LIASFI
+30 LVASFI

-54 GIKTSLNVLDK
+54 GLKTSLSVLDK

-80 TMSQKIELTADVNIT
+80 TMSQKIELTADVNAT

-109 LDGEPQIATTDTVA
+109 LDGEPQIVTTSAVT

-130 SDYYIKKVKYNS
+130 SDYYIKKMKYNN
-142 LIPGTISTINFVY
+142 LVPGTINTINFVY

-163 AGYKP
+163 AGYQS

-176 ENNTLL
+176 KNNTLL
-182 SRQTKSVN
+182 SRQAKSVN

-195 RGLTGLAFGLRD
+195 KGLDNLYFRFWN

-212 SFLDSD
+212 PFLDSD
-218 NVNYVARYSDKQ
+218 NVNYVARYGDKQ
-230 NTTIDRDSI
+230 NTIIDRSSI
-239 AGMSRYQADIY
+239 AGMSRYEAIIRGY
-250 TSRRTQGGSYGLS
+250 RKKTQDGSSYGLS
-263 ATKDATITYFLPPH
+263 ATKDVTITYFLSPY
-277 THVIEKSLKQD
+277 THVAEKSLTQD
-288 GWVYD
+288 GWIYD

-302 LTGNLTSLDFPDSQD
+302 LTGNLDDFYPPDGKN
-317 VVIEYDKDTPEDVLK
+317 VVIEYDKDTPEDILK

-341 VVNYADGTHD
+341 VVNYTDGTHD
-351 TLDSTRIKQNL
+351 TVDGTITVQNL

-370 TVEFSK
+370 TIEFSK
-376 TSARDSE
+376 TSARDSK
-383 NVLLSNPENIL
+383 NVLLNNPENIL
-394 GWKLGIKIKNKG
+394 GWKLGITIKNKG
-406 RTDPVPVK
+406 QTDPVPVK

-435 EDKYSYQSEFWNY
+435 EDDYSYRNNFWNY

-455 VVGVKDDNSEI
+455 VVGVKDDGSEV
-466 SLGYINRNN
+466 SLGYLN
-475 KQISLPNGIDDAIAQ
+475 KDNKKISTPNGIDDAIAQ

-496 DNYELPAVI
+496 DNYELPAKIGYDDEKYEI
-505 NSNNQEYKIDIIV
+505 NIIV

-530 NLPSNGVDKSYLNKG
+530 NLPSNGTVKSYLNKA
-545 RFHIDGSENETSM
+545 RFHLDGSENDTAM
-558 AESKVYKIVT
+558 AESKVYKEAT
-568 TATNSLS
+568 TATNMLN
-575 LKDSQS
+575 LLNSQN
-581 IISPNTDVVFYHSLS
+581 IISSNTDVVFMSVYFPFGDDNYSN
-596 ALDGIYG
+596 
-603 YKYGDINYSSKREN
+603 KNGDIVYFQKRRN
-617 SLPKG
+617 NLPKG

-637 KWNELAAKNNGEV
+637 KWNELVAKNNGEV

-674 LSYNYS
+674 IHDTYS

-708 KGVAGVSDD
+708 EGVAGVSDD

-728 THIARSSVTFSVL
+728 THIARSRVTFSVL
-741 KPMQI
+741 KPIQI
-746 AAKKYVRKENVGS
+746 TAKKYVRKENVGS
-759 WAENVTKLDKG
+759 WTENITKLDKG

-778 VINTSDRTVRDI
+778 VINTSNRTVDGV

-805 ENNNGDLLDRGST
+805 ENNNGDLLNRGST
-818 VGVTIRGPITP
+818 VGVTMRGPIAP
-829 VTGFSIKYSTDEP
+829 VAGFSIKYSTDEP

-868 IKIEQDAGTQIQP
+868 IKIEQDAGAQIRS

-886 FNLKAKLPNN
+886 FYLKAKLPNN

-923 ARVEYPATIEGI
+923 AKVEYPATIEGL

-958 KILKDNQE
+958 KIIKDGQE

-987 YKVRFVKPAS
+987 YQVWFIKPAS
-997 LNGDNYKVSSNTIN
+997 LNRDNYTVSSNIID
-1011 GGDNYGNNVS
+1011 GDNNYGNSVIDFGN
-1021 ASGNLAAEVETGSF
+1021 GNLRDETTESF

-1062 YTNNTNGGAPYS
+1062 YTNFILGGEPYN

-1080 TILDNVAIGTAWNI
+1080 TILDNVLVGTAWNI
-1094 TAKKLDEITLA
+1094 TAKKLDEITLD
-1105 NGLVYS
+1105 NGLVYY
-1111 FEKMEDNNTALTGNT
+1111 FEKMQYGNDDLTGNT

-1133 YFYYKPKAGASVK
+1133 YFYYAPKPGASVK
-1146 AKFVNENGDEIQAE
+1146 AKFVDENDNEIQAE
-1160 SVVKTADTQ
+1160 GVVKTDYTQ

-1179 TEITKDNLV
+1179 NEITKDHLV

-1213 YVYEAKKGKGVK
+1213 YVYSAK
-1225 AKFVNENG
+1225 
-1233 DEIQAESVVKT
+1233 I
-1244 ADTQVGTQYTATK
+1244 
-1257 PTEITKDNLV
+1257 
-1267 YTFKNLKQGSAPE
+1267 
-1280 NGRVST
+1280 
-1286 NEQVVTYVYEAK
+1286 
-1298 KGGTVTAKYMAG
+1298 GGTVTAKYMAG

-1340 NNLKYVLA
+1340 NNLKYVLD
-1348 SPVLANNSAP
+1348 SPALANNSAP

-1363 TENAQTIIYNYVI
+1363 TENAQTVIYNYVI

-1409 DYRLQANNKPTEI
+1409 EYRLQANNKPTEI

-1437 SAPENGRVSTN
+1437 SAPENGRVTEKN
-1448 EQVVTYVYE
+1448 QEITLVY
-1457 AKKGKGVKAKFVNEN
+1457 AKKLGKSVKAKYQLAD
-1472 GDEIQAESVVKT
+1472 GTDIAKESTIVAGGV
-1484 ADTQVGTQYTATKPT
+1484 QVGTQYTAAKPT
-1499 EITKDNL
+1499 EITKDHL

-1559 TIVENGTQVGTEYTS
+1559 TIVENDTQVGTEYIS

-1597 VEKGRVSTD
+1597 AEKGRVSTD
-1606 EKIVRYIYEPKKG
+1606 EKTVHYIYEPKKG

-1650 YTHKYPEELQ
+1650 YTYKYPEELQ
-1660 VNGKKYKF
+1660 ANGKKYRF
-1668 KEVRKNN
+1668 KEVRKND

-1690 ITVIYEEIVTAS
+1690 ITVIYEEEIVTGS

-1710 LPPLLITLAFIGILL
+1710 LPSLLITLVFIGTLL
-1725 ATATYYTL
+1725 ATVTYYTL

>member
-1 MKMKMKIKGGFFFK
+1 MKIKGGFLFK
-15 LKKNKFKATSLAVFL
+15 LKKNKFKITSLAVFL
-30 LIASFI
+30 LVASFI

-54 GIKTSLNVLDK
+54 GIRTSLSVLDK

-80 TMSQKIELTADVNIT
+80 TMSQKIELTADVNAT

-109 LDGEPQIATTDTVA
+109 LDGDPQFVTTDNVT

-130 SDYYIKKVKYNS
+130 SDYYIKKMKYNS
-142 LIPGTISTINFVY
+142 LIPGTISTINLVY

-163 AGYKP
+163 AGYQP

-176 ENNTLL
+176 ENNALL
-182 SRQTKSVN
+182 SRQTKSIN

-195 RGLTGLAFGLRD
+195 KGLNYLNFGIKNNYAD
-207 YVGEK
+207 K
-212 SFLDSD
+212 SFLDSSD
-218 NVNYVARYSDKQ
+218 INYVARYSDKQ

-239 AGMSRYQADIY
+239 VGMSRYWVDIY
-250 TSRRTQGGSYGLS
+250 TSRRSQGGSYGLS
-263 ATKDATITYFLPPH
+263 ATKDATITYFLPPY
-277 THVIEKSLKQD
+277 THVVEKSLTKD

-302 LTGNLTSLDFPDSQD
+302 LTGNLTSFDFSDSQD

-332 SSVTHKAKI
+332 SRVTHKGKI
-341 VVNYADGTHD
+341 VVNYIDGTHD
-351 TLDSTRIKQNL
+351 TLENTRTIQNL

-370 TVEFSK
+370 TVEFYK
-376 TSARDSE
+376 TSARDRE
-383 NVLLSNPENIL
+383 NVLLSSPENIL
-394 GWKLGIKIKNKG
+394 GWKLGITIKNKG

-455 VVGVKDDNSEI
+455 VVGIKDDGSEI

-475 KQISLPNGIDDAIAQ
+475 KQISIPNGIDDAIAQ

-530 NLPSNGVDKSYLNKG
+530 NVPSNGANKSYLNKA
-545 RFHIDGSENETSM
+545 RFHLDGNENDTSM
-558 AESKVYKIVT
+558 AESRVYKIVA

-581 IISPNTDVVFYHSLS
+581 IISPNTDVVFYQSSLE
-596 ALDGIYG
+596 LDGVYNH
-603 YKYGDINYSSKREN
+603 KYGDIIYSSKREN
-617 SLPKG
+617 NLPKG

-632 MALTD
+632 MALTN

-674 LSYNYS
+674 LFYNYS

-728 THIARSSVTFSVL
+728 THIARSSVNFSVL

-759 WAENVTKLDKG
+759 WAENITKLDKG

-818 VGVTIRGPITP
+818 VGVTMRGPITP
-829 VTGFSIKYSTDEP
+829 VAGFNVKYSTDEP

-886 FNLKAKLPNN
+886 FYLKAKLPNN

-958 KILKDNQE
+958 KIIKGDQE

-987 YKVRFVKPAS
+987 YKVRFVKPVS
-997 LNGDNYKVSSNTIN
+997 LNGDNYKVSNNTIN

-1213 YVYEAKKGKGVK
+1213 YVYEAK
-1225 AKFVNENG
+1225 
-1233 DEIQAESVVKT
+1233 I
-1244 ADTQVGTQYTATK
+1244 
-1257 PTEITKDNLV
+1257 
-1267 YTFKNLKQGSAPE
+1267 
-1280 NGRVST
+1280 
-1286 NEQVVTYVYEAK
+1286 
-1298 KGGTVTAKYMAG
+1298 GGTVTAKYMAG

-1409 DYRLQANNKPTEI
+1409 EYRLQANNKPTEI

-1437 SAPENGRVSTN
+1437 SAPENGRVTEKN
-1448 EQVVTYVYE
+1448 QEITLVY
-1457 AKKGKGVKAKFVNEN
+1457 AKKLGKSVKAKYQLAD
-1472 GDEIQAESVVKT
+1472 GTDISKESTIVAGGV
-1484 ADTQVGTQYTATKPT
+1484 QVGTQYTATKPT

-1559 TIVENGTQVGTEYTS
+1559 TIVENDTQVGTEYIS

-1710 LPPLLITLAFIGILL
+1710 LPPLLITLAFIGTLL

>member
-1 MKMKMKIKGGFFFK
+1 MKIKGGFFFK

-30 LIASFI
+30 LVASFI

-47 QTGNFVN
+47 QTGDFISGV
-54 GIKTSLNVLDK
+54 KTSLSVLDK

-80 TMSQKIELTADVNIT
+80 TMSQKIELTADINAT

-109 LDGEPQIATTDTVA
+109 LDGDPQFVATDTVT

-130 SDYYIKKVKYNS
+130 GDYYIKKMKYNS

-163 AGYKP
+163 ADYKP
-168 EVISELYS
+168 EVISELYN

-195 RGLTGLAFGLRD
+195 RGLTNLYFYLQNN
-207 YVGEK
+207 VGEK

-230 NTTIDRDSI
+230 NTTIDRGSI
-239 AGMSRYQADIY
+239 AGMSRYKVDIY
-250 TSRRTQGGSYGLS
+250 TFRKTQGGSYGLS

-277 THVIEKSLKQD
+277 THVIEKSLTQD

-293 STARTVSKT
+293 SVARTVSKT
-302 LTGNLTSLDFPDSQD
+302 LTGNLDNLYPPNEQRA
-317 VVIEYDKDTPEDVLK
+317 VIEYDKDTPEDVLK
-332 SSVTHKAKI
+332 SKVTHKAKM
-341 VVNYADGTHD
+341 VVNYVDGTHD
-351 TLDSTRIKQNL
+351 TLDGTRTVQNL

-376 TSARDSE
+376 TSADSE
-383 NVLLSNPENIL
+383 KNVLLSNPENIL
-394 GWKLGIKIKNKG
+394 GWKLGITIKNKG

-414 HIIDLLQPET
+414 HIIDLLQPEI

-435 EDKYSYQSEFWNY
+435 EDNNSYLDQFWNY

-455 VVGVKDDNSEI
+455 VIGVKDDGSEV
-466 SLGYINRNN
+466 SLGYLN
-475 KQISLPNGIDDAIAQ
+475 KHNEKISAPNGIDDAIAQ

-496 DNYELPAVI
+496 DNYELPAKI
-505 NSNNQEYKIDIIV
+505 NDNIEKYEINIIV

-530 NLPSNGVDKSYLNKG
+530 NLPSNGIRKSYLNKA
-545 RFHIDGSENETSM
+545 RFHLDGSENDTSM
-558 AESKVYKIVT
+558 ANSNVYKIVT
-568 TATNSLS
+568 GVVNMLS
-575 LKDSQS
+575 LGNSQN
-581 IISPNTDVVFYHSLS
+581 IISPNTNVVFANMSLPFGDNNS
-596 ALDGIYG
+596 YSH
-603 YKYGDINYSSKREN
+603 KYGDILYWGRGEN
-617 SLPKG
+617 NLPKG

-637 KWNELAAKNNGEV
+637 KWNELVAKNNGEV
-650 RYIENY
+650 RYEENY

-674 LSYNYS
+674 LADTYS

-708 KGVAGVSDD
+708 DGVGSVSDD

-746 AAKKYVRKENVGS
+746 TAKKYVRKENTGS
-759 WAENVTKLDKG
+759 WVENITKLDKG

-778 VINTSDRTVRDI
+778 VINISDRTVSGI
-790 KMLDVLPKAGDKKIV
+790 KMLDVLPKTGDKKIV

-818 VGVTIRGPITP
+818 VGVTMKGPITP
-829 VTGFSIKYSTDEP
+829 VAGFSIKYSTDEP

-851 KNFMPADQ
+851 KNFVPADQ

-868 IKIEQDAGTQIQP
+868 IKIEQDTGAQIQS

-886 FNLKAKLPNN
+886 FYLKAKLPNN

-958 KILKDNQE
+958 KIIKDNYYYTEE

-987 YKVRFVKPAS
+987 YRVKFVKPAS
-997 LNGDNYKVSSNTIN
+997 LNGDNYKVSSNIIDS
-1011 GGDNYGNNVS
+1011 GDKYENKVFTYSNY
-1021 ASGNLAAEVETGSF
+1021 LADEEETDSF

-1080 TILDNVAIGTAWNI
+1080 TILDNVAIGKAWNI

-1133 YFYYKPKAGASVK
+1133 YFYYKPKVGASVK

-1169 VGTQYTATKP
+1169 VGTEYTATKP

-1225 AKFVNENG
+1225 AV
-1233 DEIQAESVVKT
+1233 
-1244 ADTQVGTQYTATK
+1244 
-1257 PTEITKDNLV
+1257 
-1267 YTFKNLKQGSAPE
+1267 
-1280 NGRVST
+1280 
-1286 NEQVVTYVYEAK
+1286 
-1298 KGGTVTAKYMAG
+1298 
-1310 NTEIKAS
+1310 
-1317 SIVAQNQQIG
+1317 
-1327 KEYSSQ
+1327 
-1333 PPAEITK
+1333 
-1340 NNLKYVLA
+1340 
-1348 SPVLANNSAP
+1348 
-1358 QSGRV
+1358 
-1363 TENAQTIIYNYVI
+1363 
-1376 KKGGTVTV
+1376 
-1384 HYQNESGVNIQNS
+1384 
-1397 FVLSPTD
+1397 
-1404 TQVGT
+1404 
-1409 DYRLQANNKPTEI
+1409 
-1422 TKDNLVYTF
+1422 
-1431 KNLKQG
+1431 
-1437 SAPENGRVSTN
+1437 
-1448 EQVVTYVYE
+1448 
-1457 AKKGKGVKAKFVNEN
+1457 
-1472 GDEIQAESVVKT
+1472 
-1484 ADTQVGTQYTATKPT
+1484 
-1499 EITKDNL
+1499 
-1506 VYTFK
+1506 
-1511 NLKQGSAPEN
+1511 
-1521 GRVST
+1521 
-1526 NEQVV
+1526 
-1531 TYVYEAKKG
+1531 
-1540 KGVKA
+1540 
-1545 TFTLKDGKEIKDSE
+1545 FTLKDGKEIKDSE
-1559 TIVENGTQVGTEYTS
+1559 TIAENDTQVGTEYTS

-1582 DNLVYVYKELADNSA
+1582 DNLVYVYKELADKSA
-1597 VEKGRVSTD
+1597 AEKGRISTD
-1606 EKIVRYIYEPKKG
+1606 EKTVHYIYEPKKG

-1660 VNGKKYKF
+1660 ANGKKYRF
-1668 KEVRKNN
+1668 KEVRKND

-1690 ITVIYEEIVTAS
+1690 ITVIYEEEIVTGS

-1710 LPPLLITLAFIGILL
+1710 LPSLLITLAFIGTLL
-1725 ATATYYTL
+1725 ATVTYYTL

>member
-1 MKMKMKIKGGFFFK
+1 MKIKGGFFFK

-30 LIASFI
+30 LVASFI

-54 GIKTSLNVLDK
+54 GIKTSLSVLDK

-80 TMSQKIELTADVNIT
+80 TMSQKIELTADVNAT

-102 LKIPKQY
+102 FKIPKQY
-109 LDGEPQIATTDTVA
+109 LDGDPQFVTTDNVT

-130 SDYYIKKVKYNS
+130 SDYYIKKMKYNS
-142 LIPGTISTINFVY
+142 LIPGTISTINLVY

-163 AGYKP
+163 ASYQP

-176 ENNTLL
+176 ENNALL
-182 SRQTKSVN
+182 SRQTKSIN

-195 RGLTGLAFGLRD
+195 KGLNYLNFGIKNNYAD
-207 YVGEK
+207 K
-212 SFLDSD
+212 SFLDSSD
-218 NVNYVARYSDKQ
+218 INYVARYSDKQ
-230 NTTIDRDSI
+230 NTTIDIDSI
-239 AGMSRYQADIY
+239 VGMSRYWVDIY
-250 TSRRTQGGSYGLS
+250 TSRRSQGGSYGLS
-263 ATKDATITYFLPPH
+263 ATKDATITYFLPPY
-277 THVIEKSLKQD
+277 THVIEKSLTKD

-302 LTGNLTSLDFPDSQD
+302 LTGNLTSFDFPDSQD

-332 SSVTHKAKI
+332 SRVTHKGKI
-341 VVNYADGTHD
+341 VVNYIDGTHD
-351 TLDSTRIKQNL
+351 TLENTRTIQNL

-370 TVEFSK
+370 TVEFYK
-376 TSARDSE
+376 TSARDRE
-383 NVLLSNPENIL
+383 NVLLSSPENIL
-394 GWKLGIKIKNKG
+394 GWKLGITIKNKG

-455 VVGVKDDNSEI
+455 VVGIKDDGSEI

-475 KQISLPNGIDDAIAQ
+475 KQISIPNGIDDAIAQ

-530 NLPSNGVDKSYLNKG
+530 NVPSNGANKSYLNKA
-545 RFHIDGSENETSM
+545 RFHLDGSENDTSM
-558 AESKVYKIVT
+558 AESRVYKIVA

-581 IISPNTDVVFYHSLS
+581 IISPNTDVVFYQSS
-596 ALDGIYG
+596 SELDGVYNH
-603 YKYGDINYSSKREN
+603 KYGDIIYSSKREN
-617 SLPKG
+617 NLPKG

-632 MALTD
+632 MALTN

-728 THIARSSVTFSVL
+728 THIARSSVNFSVL

-759 WAENVTKLDKG
+759 WAENITKLDKG

-818 VGVTIRGPITP
+818 VGLTMRGPITP
-829 VTGFSIKYSTDEP
+829 VAGFNVKYSTDEP

-886 FNLKAKLPNN
+886 FYLKAKLPNN

-923 ARVEYPATIEGI
+923 ARVEYSATIEGI

-958 KILKDNQE
+958 KIIKGDQE

-1055 SLFVEYK
+1055 SLFVEYR

-1710 LPPLLITLAFIGILL
+1710 LPPLLITLAFIGTLL

>member
-1 MKMKMKIKGGFFFK
+1 MKIKGGFLFK
-15 LKKNKFKATSLAVFL
+15 LKKNKFKATSLVVFL
-30 LIASFI
+30 LVASFI
-36 GANNIIKSVNA
+36 GANNIIKLVNA

-80 TMSQKIELTADVNIT
+80 TMSQKIELTADVNVT

-109 LDGEPQIATTDTVA
+109 LDGEPQIATTDTVS

-130 SDYYIKKVKYNS
+130 NDYYIKKMKYNS
-142 LIPGTISTINFVY
+142 LTPGTISTINFVY

-163 AGYKP
+163 AGYRP
-168 EVISELYS
+168 EVISELYN

-195 RGLTGLAFGLRD
+195 KGLNYLNFGIKNNYAD
-207 YVGEK
+207 K
-212 SFLDSD
+212 SFLDSYD
-218 NVNYVARYSDKQ
+218 VNYVARYSDKQ

-239 AGMSRYQADIY
+239 AGMSRYWVDIY
-250 TSRRTQGGSYGLS
+250 TSRRSQGGSYGLS
-263 ATKDATITYFLPPH
+263 ATKDATITYFLPPY
-277 THVIEKSLKQD
+277 THVIEKYLTKD

-302 LTGNLTSLDFPDSQD
+302 LTGNLTSFDFPDSQD
-317 VVIEYDKDTPEDVLK
+317 VVIEYDKDTPEDILK
-332 SSVTHKAKI
+332 SRVTHKGKI
-341 VVNYADGTHD
+341 VVNYMDGTHD
-351 TLDSTRIKQNL
+351 TLENTRTIQNL

-370 TVEFSK
+370 TVEFNK
-376 TSARDSE
+376 TSVRDRE
-383 NVLLSNPENIL
+383 NVLLSSPENIL
-394 GWKLGIKIKNKG
+394 GWKLGITIKNKG

-435 EDKYSYQSEFWNY
+435 EDNNSYQNKFWNY

-475 KQISLPNGIDDAIAQ
+475 KQISIPNGIDDAIAQ

-496 DNYELPAVI
+496 DNYELPA
-505 NSNNQEYKIDIIV
+505 KIDDNDEKYEINIIV

-530 NLPSNGVDKSYLNKG
+530 NLSSNGTLKSYLNKG
-545 RFHIDGSENETSM
+545 RFHLDGSENDTSM
-558 AESKVYKIVT
+558 AESRVYKVVT
-568 TATNSLS
+568 TAENRLTLNNS
-575 LKDSQS
+575 QN
-581 IISPNTDVVFYHSLS
+581 IISPNTDVVFDHNSGYSP
-596 ALDGIYG
+596 LDGVYG
-603 YKYGDINYSSKREN
+603 YKYGDIMYSSKRQN
-617 SLPKG
+617 NLPKG

-637 KWNELAAKNNGEV
+637 KWNELVAKNNGEV
-650 RYIENY
+650 KYIENY

-661 SALILSGDILKTY
+661 NALILSGDILRTY
-674 LSYNYS
+674 LDYNYS

-708 KGVAGVSDD
+708 KGSAGVSDD

-759 WAENVTKLDKG
+759 WAENITKLDKG

-818 VGVTIRGPITP
+818 VGVTMRGPITP

-896 APDLSEAKNSLAV
+896 ALDLSEAKNSLAV

-935 AFKDANKNS
+935 AFKDTNKNS

-958 KILKDNQE
+958 KIIKGDQE

-997 LNGDNYKVSSNTIN
+997 LNGDNYKVSNNTIN

-1062 YTNNTNGGAPYS
+1062 YTNDTNGGAPYS

-1094 TAKKLDEITLA
+1094 TAKKLNEITLA

-1133 YFYYKPKAGASVK
+1133 YFYYKPKAGKGVK

-1160 SVVKTADTQ
+1160 SVVKAADTQ

-1233 DEIQAESVVKT
+1233 DEIQAESVVKA

-1298 KGGTVTAKYMAG
+1298 IGGTVTAKYMAG

-1348 SPVLANNSAP
+1348 SPMLANNSAP

-1409 DYRLQANNKPTEI
+1409 EYRLQANNKPTEI

-1472 GDEIQAESVVKT
+1472 GDEIQAESVVKA

-1606 EKIVRYIYEPKKG
+1606 EKIVRYVYEPKKG

-1668 KEVRKNN
+1668 KEIRKNN

-1710 LPPLLITLAFIGILL
+1710 LPPLLITLAFIGTLL

>member
-1 MKMKMKIKGGFFFK
+1 M
-15 LKKNKFKATSLAVFL
+15 
-30 LIASFI
+30 
-36 GANNIIKSVNA
+36 
-47 QTGNFVN
+47 
-54 GIKTSLNVLDK
+54 
-65 VNNAEKV
+65 NNAEKV

-80 TMSQKIELTADVNIT
+80 TMSQKIELTADVNAT

-109 LDGEPQIATTDTVA
+109 LDGEPQIVTTSAVA

-130 SDYYIKKVKYNS
+130 SDYYIKKMKYNS

-163 AGYKP
+163 AGYQP

-195 RGLTGLAFGLRD
+195 KGLNGVSLIIDNPGA
-207 YVGEK
+207 EK
-212 SFLDSD
+212 SFLDSSD
-218 NVNYVARYSDKQ
+218 VNYVARYSDKQ
-230 NTTIDRDSI
+230 NTTINRDSI
-239 AGMSRYQADIY
+239 AGMSRYRIDAW
-250 TSRRTQGGSYGLS
+250 TSRKIQGESYGLS

-277 THVIEKSLKQD
+277 THVIEKSLTQD
-288 GWVYD
+288 GWIYD
-293 STARTVSKT
+293 SIARTVSKT
-302 LTGNLTSLDFPDSQD
+302 LTGNLANLDFPDSQD
-317 VVIEYDKDTPEDVLK
+317 VVMEYDKDTPEDVLK
-332 SSVTHKAKI
+332 SRVNHKVKI
-341 VVNYADGTHD
+341 VVNYTDGTHD
-351 TLDSTRIKQNL
+351 TLERTRTVQNL

-376 TSARDSE
+376 TSVDDNK

-394 GWKLGIKIKNKG
+394 GWNLGITIKNKG
-406 RTDPVPVK
+406 RTDPIPAK
-414 HIIDLLQPET
+414 HIIDILQPET
-424 RKDAKITNIKV
+424 RKDTKITNIKV
-435 EDKYSYQSEFWNY
+435 EEKYSYQGVFWNY
-448 FGDKKLE
+448 LGDKKLE
-455 VVGVKDDNSEI
+455 VVGIKDDGSEV
-466 SLGYINRNN
+466 SLGYINIVN
-475 KQISLPNGIDDAIAQ
+475 KQISIPNGIDDAIAQ

-496 DNYELPAVI
+496 DNYELPAKI
-505 NSNNQEYKIDIIV
+505 NDNNPEYKINIIV

-524 WKNFKD
+524 WQKFKD
-530 NLPSNGVDKSYLNKG
+530 NLPSDGTRKSYLNKA
-545 RFHIDGSENETSM
+545 RFHLDGSENDTSM
-558 AESKVYKIVT
+558 AESRVYKVAA
-568 TATNSLS
+568 TATNFLTLGNS
-575 LKDSQS
+575 KN
-581 IISPNTDVVFYHSLS
+581 IISPNTDVILQQGYCYTSLNDNCS
-596 ALDGIYG
+596 RE
-603 YKYGDINYSSKREN
+603 YGDINYSQKREN
-617 SLPKG
+617 NLPKG

-637 KWNELAAKNNGEV
+637 KWNELVAKNNGEV
-650 RYIENY
+650 KCRENY

-661 SALILSGDILKTY
+661 SALILSGRILKTY
-674 LSYNYS
+674 LDENYS

-700 WDTDDERY
+700 WDADDERY
-708 KGVAGVSDD
+708 EGATGVSDD

-746 AAKKYVRKENVGS
+746 AAKKYVRKENAGS
-759 WAENVTKLDKG
+759 WAENITKLDKG
-770 DNIDYRLS
+770 DNIDYRLA
-778 VINTSDRTVRDI
+778 VINTSDRAVNGI

-818 VGVTIRGPITP
+818 VGVTMRGPITP

-868 IKIEQDAGTQIQP
+868 IKIEQDAGTEIQP
-881 NQIID
+881 KQIID
-886 FNLKAKLPNN
+886 FNLKAKLPND
-896 APDLSEAKNSLAV
+896 APDLSEARNSLAA

-923 ARVEYPATIEGI
+923 AKVEYPATIEGI
-935 AFKDANKNS
+935 AFKDDNKNS

-958 KILKDNQE
+958 KIMKYGQE

-974 NGHYSYSTKDHGT
+974 NGYYSYSTKDHGL
-987 YKVRFVKPAS
+987 YEVLFKKPAS
-997 LNGDNYKVSSNTIN
+997 LNGDNYTVSSNVID
-1011 GGDNYGNNVS
+1011 GGDNYGNS
-1021 ASGNLAAEVETGSF
+1021 AINYGNNLEDGILETVGSF
-1035 TINDNNKQF
+1035 TIDDNNKQF

-1062 YTNNTNGGAPYS
+1062 YTNSILGGEPY

-1094 TAKKLDEITLA
+1094 TAKKLDEITLD

-1111 FEKMEDNNTALTGNT
+1111 FEKMEDDNTALTGNT

-1133 YFYYKPKAGASVK
+1133 YFYYAPKLGANVK
-1146 AKFVNENGDEIQAE
+1146 AKFVDENDNEIQAE
-1160 SVVKTADTQ
+1160 SVVKTDYTQ
-1169 VGTQYTATKP
+1169 VGTQYTTTKP
-1179 TEITKDNLV
+1179 TEITKDHLV

-1200 ENGRVSTNEQVVT
+1200 ENGRVSANEQVVT
-1213 YVYEAKKGKGVK
+1213 YVYEAK
-1225 AKFVNENG
+1225 
-1233 DEIQAESVVKT
+1233 I
-1244 ADTQVGTQYTATK
+1244 
-1257 PTEITKDNLV
+1257 
-1267 YTFKNLKQGSAPE
+1267 
-1280 NGRVST
+1280 
-1286 NEQVVTYVYEAK
+1286 
-1298 KGGTVTAKYMAG
+1298 GGMVTAKYMAG

-1340 NNLKYVLA
+1340 NNLKYVLD

-1409 DYRLQANNKPTEI
+1409 EYSLQANNKPTEI
-1422 TKDNLVYTF
+1422 TKDHLVYTFKNLKQGSAPENGRVTENNQEITLVYAKKLGKSVKAKYQLADGTDIAKETTIVADGVQVGAEYTTTKPTEITKDHLVYTF

-1437 SAPENGRVSTN
+1437 SAPENGRVSAN

-1457 AKKGKGVKAKFVNEN
+1457 AKKGKGVKAV
-1472 GDEIQAESVVKT
+1472 
-1484 ADTQVGTQYTATKPT
+1484 
-1499 EITKDNL
+1499 
-1506 VYTFK
+1506 
-1511 NLKQGSAPEN
+1511 
-1521 GRVST
+1521 
-1526 NEQVV
+1526 
-1531 TYVYEAKKG
+1531 
-1540 KGVKA
+1540 
-1545 TFTLKDGKEIKDSE
+1545 FTLKDGKEIKDSE
-1559 TIVENGTQVGTEYTS
+1559 TIAENDTQVGTEYTS

-1597 VEKGRVSTD
+1597 AEKGRISID
-1606 EKIVRYIYEPKKG
+1606 EKTVHYIYEPKKG

-1650 YTHKYPEELQ
+1650 YTYKYPEELQ
-1660 VNGKKYKF
+1660 ANGKKYKF
-1668 KEVRKNN
+1668 KEVRKND

-1690 ITVIYEEIVTAS
+1690 ITVIYEEEIVTGS

-1710 LPPLLITLAFIGILL
+1710 LPSLLITLAFIGTLL
-1725 ATATYYTL
+1725 ATVTYYTL

>member
-1 MKMKMKIKGGFFFK
+1 MKMKIKGGFFFK

-341 VVNYADGTHD
+341 VVNYIDGTHD

-581 IISPNTDVVFYHSLS
+581 IISPNTDVVFYHSSS

-637 KWNELAAKNNGEV
+637 KWNELAAKNNSEV

-1062 YTNNTNGGAPYS
+1062 YTNNTNGSVPYS

-1133 YFYYKPKAGASVK
+1133 YFYYKPKAGAS
-1146 AKFVNENGDEIQAE
+1146 
-1160 SVVKTADTQ
+1160 
-1169 VGTQYTATKP
+1169 
-1179 TEITKDNLV
+1179 
-1188 YTFKNLK
+1188 
-1195 QGSAP
+1195 
-1200 ENGRVSTNEQVVT
+1200 
-1213 YVYEAKKGKGVK
+1213 VK

-1437 SAPENGRVSTN
+1437 SAPENGRVTEKN
-1448 EQVVTYVYE
+1448 QEITLVY
-1457 AKKGKGVKAKFVNEN
+1457 AKKLGKGVKAKYQLAD
-1472 GDEIQAESVVKT
+1472 GTDIAKESTIVAGGV
-1484 ADTQVGTQYTATKPT
+1484 QVGTQYTATKPT

-1710 LPPLLITLAFIGILL
+1710 LPPLLITLAFIGTLL

>member
-1 MKMKMKIKGGFFFK
+1 MKMKIKGGFFFK

-109 LDGEPQIATTDTVA
+109 LDGEPQIATTDTVV

-239 AGMSRYQADIY
+239 AGMSRYQADIH

-341 VVNYADGTHD
+341 VVNYADGKHD

-435 EDKYSYQSEFWNY
+435 EDKYSYQSGFWNY

-581 IISPNTDVVFYHSLS
+581 IIFPNTDVVFYHSSS
-596 ALDGIYG
+596 ALDDIYG

-674 LSYNYS
+674 LYYNYS

-1213 YVYEAKKGKGVK
+1213 YVYEAKKG
-1225 AKFVNENG
+1225 
-1233 DEIQAESVVKT
+1233 
-1244 ADTQVGTQYTATK
+1244 
-1257 PTEITKDNLV
+1257 
-1267 YTFKNLKQGSAPE
+1267 
-1280 NGRVST
+1280 
-1286 NEQVVTYVYEAK
+1286 
-1298 KGGTVTAKYMAG
+1298 GTVTAKYMAG

-1437 SAPENGRVSTN
+1437 SAPENGRVTEKN
-1448 EQVVTYVYE
+1448 QEITLVY
-1457 AKKGKGVKAKFVNEN
+1457 AKKLGKGVKAKYQLAD
-1472 GDEIQAESVVKT
+1472 GTDIAKESTIVAGGV
-1484 ADTQVGTQYTATKPT
+1484 QVGTQYTATKPT

-1710 LPPLLITLAFIGILL
+1710 LPPLLITLAFIGTLL

>member
-1 MKMKMKIKGGFFFK
+1 MKIKGGFFFK

-30 LIASFI
+30 LVASFI

-54 GIKTSLNVLDK
+54 GLKTSLSVLDK
-65 VNNAEKV
+65 VNNVEKV

-80 TMSQKIELTADVNIT
+80 TMSQKIELTADVNAT

-109 LDGEPQIATTDTVA
+109 LDGDPQFVATDTVT

-130 SDYYIKKVKYNS
+130 GDYYIKKMKYNS

-163 AGYKP
+163 AGYQP
-168 EVISELYS
+168 EIISELYS

-195 RGLTGLAFGLRD
+195 KGLSGLYFGIQSIA
-207 YVGEK
+207 EK
-212 SFLDSD
+212 YFLDSSD
-218 NVNYVARYSDKQ
+218 VDYVARYSDKQ

-239 AGMSRYQADIY
+239 AGMSRYRVDIF
-250 TSRRTQGGSYGLS
+250 TSRKSQGGSYGLA
-263 ATKDATITYFLPPH
+263 ATKDATITYFLPPY
-277 THVIEKSLKQD
+277 THAIEKSLTQD
-288 GWVYD
+288 GWIYD

-332 SSVTHKAKI
+332 SRVTHKAKI

-351 TLDSTRIKQNL
+351 TLDKTRIMQNL

-370 TVEFSK
+370 TVEFYK
-376 TSARDSE
+376 TSAYGE
-383 NVLLSNPENIL
+383 GNVLLSNPENIL
-394 GWKLGIKIKNKG
+394 GWKLGITIKNKG
-406 RTDPVPVK
+406 RTDPVPAK

-435 EDKYSYQSEFWNY
+435 DDKHSYQSEFWNY

-455 VVGVKDDNSEI
+455 VIGIKDDGSEV
-466 SLGYINRNN
+466 SLGYLNN
-475 KQISLPNGIDDAIAQ
+475 YNNTISIPNGIDDAIAQ

-496 DNYELPAVI
+496 DNYELPTVI
-505 NSNNQEYKIDIIV
+505 NSNNREYKIDIVV

-530 NLPSNGVDKSYLNKG
+530 NLPSNGTRKSYLNKA
-545 RFHIDGSENETSM
+545 RFHLDGSESDTAM
-558 AESKVYKIVT
+558 ADSQVYKVAA
-568 TATNSLS
+568 TAGNNLRLSNS
-575 LKDSQS
+575 QN
-581 IISPNTDVVFYHSLS
+581 IISPNTNVVFSSESSPFGDNGTYS
-596 ALDGIYG
+596 YE
-603 YKYGDINYSSKREN
+603 YGDIIYLSKQEN
-617 SLPKG
+617 NLPKG

-661 SALILSGDILKTY
+661 SALILSGDILRTY
-674 LSYNYS
+674 LDYTYS

-700 WDTDDERY
+700 WDTNDERY
-708 KGVAGVSDD
+708 NGYTNVSDD

-818 VGVTIRGPITP
+818 VGVTMRGPITP
-829 VTGFSIKYSTDEP
+829 VAGFSIKYSTDEP

-851 KNFMPADQ
+851 KNFVPADQ

-868 IKIEQDAGTQIQP
+868 VKIEQDAGNQIQP
-881 NQIID
+881 KQIID
-886 FNLKAKLPNN
+886 FYLKAKLPNN

-923 ARVEYPATIEGI
+923 AKVEYPATIEGI

-958 KILKDNQE
+958 KIIKDNQE

-974 NGHYSYSTKDHGT
+974 NGHYSYSTRDHGT
-987 YKVRFVKPAS
+987 YIVRFVKPAS
-997 LNGDNYKVSSNTIN
+997 LNGDNYRVSSETIY
-1011 GGDNYGNNVS
+1011 GGNNYGNNVS
-1021 ASGNLAAEVETGSF
+1021 ASDNLAAEVETGLF
-1035 TINDNNKQF
+1035 IINDNSGKQF
-1044 YKNLGIVEKKS
+1044 YENLGIVEKKS
-1055 SLFVEYK
+1055 SLFVAYL
-1062 YTNNTNGGAPYS
+1062 YLDNDTNRVK
-1074 NLYKKE
+1074 LYKQE
-1080 TILDNVAIGTAWNI
+1080 TILDDVAIGTAWNI

-1111 FEKMEDNNTALTGNT
+1111 FEEIFGNNALTGNT
-1126 TENDKTV
+1126 TENNKTV
-1133 YFYYKPKAGASVK
+1133 YFFYKPKAGASVK
-1146 AKFVNENGDEIQAE
+1146 AKFVDEKDNEIQAE

-1169 VGTQYTATKP
+1169 VGTEYAATKP
-1179 TEITKDNLV
+1179 TEITKDHLV

-1200 ENGRVSTNEQVVT
+1200 ENGRVS
-1213 YVYEAKKGKGVK
+1213 A
-1225 AKFVNENG
+1225 
-1233 DEIQAESVVKT
+1233 
-1244 ADTQVGTQYTATK
+1244 
-1257 PTEITKDNLV
+1257 
-1267 YTFKNLKQGSAPE
+1267 
-1280 NGRVST
+1280 

-1409 DYRLQANNKPTEI
+1409 EYSLQANNKPTEI

-1437 SAPENGRVSTN
+1437 SAPENGRVAENNQEITL
-1448 EQVVTYVYE
+1448 VY
-1457 AKKGKGVKAKFVNEN
+1457 AKKLGKSVKDKYQLADGTDIAKETAIVADGV
-1472 GDEIQAESVVKT
+1472 
-1484 ADTQVGTQYTATKPT
+1484 QVGTEYTTTKPT
-1499 EITKDNL
+1499 EITKDHL

-1521 GRVST
+1521 GRVSA

-1545 TFTLKDGKEIKDSE
+1545 VFTLKDGKEIKDSE
-1559 TIVENGTQVGTEYTS
+1559 TIAENDTQVGTEYTS

-1597 VEKGRVSTD
+1597 AEKGRVSTD
-1606 EKIVRYIYEPKKG
+1606 EKIVRYVYEPKKG

-1634 QDDIT
+1634 QDDT
-1639 IAKKDTQVGAE
+1639 TVAKKDTQVGAA
-1650 YTHKYPEELQ
+1650 YTYKYPEELQ
-1660 VNGKKYKF
+1660 FNGKKYRF
-1668 KEVRKNN
+1668 KEVRKND

-1690 ITVIYEEIVTAS
+1690 ITVIYEEEIVTGS

-1710 LPPLLITLAFIGILL
+1710 LPSLLITLAFIGTLL
-1725 ATATYYTL
+1725 ATVTYYTL

>member
-341 VVNYADGTHD
+341 VVNYIDGTHD

-581 IISPNTDVVFYHSLS
+581 IISPNTDVVFYHSSS

-759 WAENVTKLDKG
+759 WAENITKLDKG

-778 VINTSDRTVRDI
+778 VINTSDRTVSDI

-851 KNFMPADQ
+851 KNFMPSDQ

-1080 TILDNVAIGTAWNI
+1080 TILDNVAIGMAWNI

-1133 YFYYKPKAGASVK
+1133 YFYYKPKAGAS
-1146 AKFVNENGDEIQAE
+1146 
-1160 SVVKTADTQ
+1160 
-1169 VGTQYTATKP
+1169 
-1179 TEITKDNLV
+1179 
-1188 YTFKNLK
+1188 
-1195 QGSAP
+1195 
-1200 ENGRVSTNEQVVT
+1200 
-1213 YVYEAKKGKGVK
+1213 VK

-1437 SAPENGRVSTN
+1437 SAPENGRVTEKN
-1448 EQVVTYVYE
+1448 QEITLVY
-1457 AKKGKGVKAKFVNEN
+1457 AKKLGKGVKAKYQLAD
-1472 GDEIQAESVVKT
+1472 GTDIAKESTIVAGGV
-1484 ADTQVGTQYTATKPT
+1484 QVGTQYTATKPT

-1710 LPPLLITLAFIGILL
+1710 LPPLLITLAFIGTLL

>member
-1 MKMKMKIKGGFFFK
+1 MKIKGGFFFK
-15 LKKNKFKATSLAVFL
+15 LKKNKFKATSLAIFL
-30 LIASFI
+30 LVASFI

-54 GIKTSLNVLDK
+54 GLKTSLSVLDK

-72 DYLSGEPI
+72 DYLSGESI
-80 TMSQKIELTADVNIT
+80 TMSQKIELTADVNVT

-109 LDGEPQIATTDTVA
+109 LDGEPQIATTDTVT

-130 SDYYIKKVKYNS
+130 NDYYIKKMKYNS

-163 AGYKP
+163 ADYKP
-168 EVISELYS
+168 EVISELYN

-195 RGLTGLAFGLRD
+195 KGLSSLAFGVKHTYAD
-207 YVGEK
+207 K
-212 SFLDSD
+212 PFLDSYD
-218 NVNYVARYSDKQ
+218 VNYVARYSDKQ

-239 AGMSRYQADIY
+239 AGMSRYWVDIY
-250 TSRRTQGGSYGLS
+250 TYRNTQGGSYGLS
-263 ATKDATITYFLPPH
+263 ATKDATITYFLPPY
-277 THVIEKSLKQD
+277 THVVEKSLTKD

-302 LTGNLTSLDFPDSQD
+302 LTGSLTSFDFPDSQD

-332 SSVTHKAKI
+332 SRVIHKAKI
-341 VVNYADGTHD
+341 IVNYIDGTHD
-351 TLDSTRIKQNL
+351 TLDGTRIMQNI

-370 TVEFSK
+370 TVEFNK
-376 TSARDSE
+376 TSAYGE
-383 NVLLSNPENIL
+383 KNVLLSNPENIL
-394 GWKLGIKIKNKG
+394 GWKLDITIKNKG
-406 RTDPVPVK
+406 RTDPVPAK
-414 HIIDLLQPET
+414 HIIDILQPET

-435 EDKYSYQSEFWNY
+435 EDTNSYQSQFWNY

-455 VVGVKDDNSEI
+455 VIGIKDDGSEV
-466 SLGYINRNN
+466 SLGYLN
-475 KQISLPNGIDDAIAQ
+475 KDNKKISIPNGIDDVIAQ

-505 NSNNQEYKIDIIV
+505 NGNNGEYKIDIIV

-530 NLPSNGVDKSYLNKG
+530 NLPSSGTRKSYLNKA
-545 RFHIDGSENETSM
+545 RFHLDGSENDTSM
-558 AESKVYKIVT
+558 AQSWVYKVVT
-568 TATNSLS
+568 TAGNDLR
-575 LKDSQS
+575 LNNNQN
-581 IISPNTDVVFYHSLS
+581 ILSPNTDVVFYNDSS
-596 ALDGIYG
+596 KLDDGWSH
-603 YKYGDINYSSKREN
+603 KYGDIIYSSKREN
-617 SLPKG
+617 NLPKG

-637 KWNELAAKNNGEV
+637 EWNELVAKNNGEV
-650 RYIENY
+650 RYEENY

-661 SALILSGDILKTY
+661 SALILSGDILKAY
-674 LSYNYS
+674 LKNTYS

-700 WDTDDERY
+700 WDTDNERY
-708 KGVAGVSDD
+708 EGVAGVSDD

-728 THIARSSVTFSVL
+728 THIARSRVTFSVL

-746 AAKKYVRKENVGS
+746 AAKKYVRKENIGS
-759 WAENVTKLDKG
+759 WAENITNLDKG

-778 VINTSDRTVRDI
+778 VINTSDRTVSDI

-805 ENNNGDLLDRGST
+805 ENNNGALLDRGST
-818 VGVTIRGPITP
+818 VGVTMRGPIAP
-829 VTGFSIKYSTDEP
+829 VAGFSIKYSTDEP

-851 KNFMPADQ
+851 KNFVLADQ

-868 IKIEQDAGTQIQP
+868 IKIEQDAGTQIQSK
-881 NQIID
+881 QIID
-886 FNLKAKLPNN
+886 FYLKAKLPNN

-923 ARVEYPATIEGI
+923 AKVEYPATIEGI

-958 KILKDNQE
+958 KIIKDNQE

-974 NGHYSYSTKDHGT
+974 NGHYSYSTRDHGT
-987 YKVRFVKPAS
+987 YQVRFVKPAS
-997 LNGDNYKVSSNTIN
+997 LNGDNYRVSNEIIYD
-1011 GGDNYGNNVS
+1011 GDNYGNNVS
-1021 ASGNLAAEVETGSF
+1021 ASDDLAAEVETGLF
-1035 TINDNNKQF
+1035 TINDNSGKQF

-1055 SLFVEYK
+1055 TLLLEYLYRDNDAHGIKK
-1062 YTNNTNGGAPYS
+1062 Y
-1074 NLYKKE
+1074 KIE

-1111 FEKMEDNNTALTGNT
+1111 LIGMSNNTALTGNIT
-1126 TENDKTV
+1126 KEYEIF

-1169 VGTQYTATKP
+1169 VGTEYTTTKP
-1179 TEITKDNLV
+1179 TEITKDHLV

-1200 ENGRVSTNEQVVT
+1200 ENGRVSANEQVVT
-1213 YVYEAKKGKGVK
+1213 YVYEAK
-1225 AKFVNENG
+1225 
-1233 DEIQAESVVKT
+1233 I
-1244 ADTQVGTQYTATK
+1244 
-1257 PTEITKDNLV
+1257 
-1267 YTFKNLKQGSAPE
+1267 
-1280 NGRVST
+1280 
-1286 NEQVVTYVYEAK
+1286 
-1298 KGGTVTAKYMAG
+1298 GGTVTAKYMAG
-1310 NTEIKAS
+1310 NTEIKANS
-1317 SIVAQNQQIG
+1317 VVAQNQQIG

-1340 NNLKYVLA
+1340 NNLKYVLD
-1348 SPVLANNSAP
+1348 SPALANNSAP
-1358 QSGRV
+1358 QSGRI

-1384 HYQNESGVNIQNS
+1384 HYQNESGANIQNS

-1409 DYRLQANNKPTEI
+1409 EYSLQANNKPTEI
-1422 TKDNLVYTF
+1422 TKDHLVYTFKNLKQGSAPENGRVTENNQEITLVYAKKLGKSVKAKYQLADGTDIAKETTIVADGVQVGTEYTTTKPTEITKDHLVYTF

-1437 SAPENGRVSTN
+1437 SAPENGRVSAN

-1457 AKKGKGVKAKFVNEN
+1457 AKKGKGVKAV
-1472 GDEIQAESVVKT
+1472 
-1484 ADTQVGTQYTATKPT
+1484 
-1499 EITKDNL
+1499 
-1506 VYTFK
+1506 
-1511 NLKQGSAPEN
+1511 
-1521 GRVST
+1521 
-1526 NEQVV
+1526 
-1531 TYVYEAKKG
+1531 
-1540 KGVKA
+1540 
-1545 TFTLKDGKEIKDSE
+1545 FTLKDGKEIKDSE
-1559 TIVENGTQVGTEYTS
+1559 TIVENDTQVGTEYTS

-1582 DNLVYVYKELADNSA
+1582 DNLVYVYKELADDSA
-1597 VEKGRVSTD
+1597 AEKGRISTD
-1606 EKIVRYIYEPKKG
+1606 EKTVHYIYEPKKG

-1650 YTHKYPEELQ
+1650 YTYKYPEELQ
-1660 VNGKKYKF
+1660 ANGKKYRF

-1690 ITVIYEEIVTAS
+1690 ITVIYEEEIVTGS

-1710 LPPLLITLAFIGILL
+1710 LPSLLITLAFIGTLL
-1725 ATATYYTL
+1725 ATVTYYTL

>member
-1 MKMKMKIKGGFFFK
+1 MKMKIKGGFFFK

-130 SDYYIKKVKYNS
+130 SDYYVKKVKYNS
-142 LIPGTISTINFVY
+142 LIPGTISTINFIY

-176 ENNTLL
+176 KNNTLL

-530 NLPSNGVDKSYLNKG
+530 NLPSNGVNKSYLNKG

-581 IISPNTDVVFYHSLS
+581 IISPNTDVVFYHSS
-596 ALDGIYG
+596 SVLDGIYG

-1213 YVYEAKKGKGVK
+1213 YVYEAKKG
-1225 AKFVNENG
+1225 
-1233 DEIQAESVVKT
+1233 
-1244 ADTQVGTQYTATK
+1244 
-1257 PTEITKDNLV
+1257 
-1267 YTFKNLKQGSAPE
+1267 
-1280 NGRVST
+1280 
-1286 NEQVVTYVYEAK
+1286 
-1298 KGGTVTAKYMAG
+1298 GTVTAKYMAG

-1437 SAPENGRVSTN
+1437 SAPENGRVTEKN
-1448 EQVVTYVYE
+1448 QEITLVY
-1457 AKKGKGVKAKFVNEN
+1457 AKKLGKGVKAKYQLAD
-1472 GDEIQAESVVKT
+1472 GTDIAKESTIVAGGV
-1484 ADTQVGTQYTATKPT
+1484 QVGTQYTATKPT

-1710 LPPLLITLAFIGILL
+1710 LPPLLITLAFIGTLL

>member
-1 MKMKMKIKGGFFFK
+1 MKIKGGFFFK

-30 LIASFI
+30 LVASFI

-54 GIKTSLNVLDK
+54 GLKTSLSVLDK

-72 DYLSGEPI
+72 DYLSGESI
-80 TMSQKIELTADVNIT
+80 TMSQKIELTADVNAT

-109 LDGEPQIATTDTVA
+109 LDGGPQIVTTSIVT

-130 SDYYIKKVKYNS
+130 SDYYIKKMKYNN
-142 LIPGTISTINFVY
+142 LTPGTISTINFIY

-195 RGLTGLAFGLRD
+195 KGLNGVSFGIQN

-212 SFLDSD
+212 SFLDSSD
-218 NVNYVARYSDKQ
+218 VNYVARYSDKQ

-239 AGMSRYQADIY
+239 AGMSRYRIDIY
-250 TSRRTQGGSYGLS
+250 TSRRSQDGSYGLS
-263 ATKDATITYFLPPH
+263 ATKDATITYFLPPY
-277 THVIEKSLKQD
+277 THVIEKSLTKD

-302 LTGNLTSLDFPDSQD
+302 LTGNLTSLDFPDDQD

-332 SSVTHKAKI
+332 SRVAHKAKI

-351 TLDSTRIKQNL
+351 TLDNTRTIQNL

-370 TVEFSK
+370 TVEFYK
-376 TSARDSE
+376 TSEYYDSNSRNVNLRD
-383 NVLLSNPENIL
+383 PENIL
-394 GWKLGIKIKNKG
+394 EWNLGIRIKNKG
-406 RTDPVPVK
+406 RTDPVPAK
-414 HIIDLLQPET
+414 YIIDLLQPET
-424 RKDAKITNIKV
+424 RKDAKITNISIR
-435 EDKYSYQSEFWNY
+435 DTFYNGFWNY

-455 VVGVKDDNSEI
+455 VVGVKDDGSEV
-466 SLGYINRNN
+466 SLGHLNNNN
-475 KQISLPNGIDDAIAQ
+475 KKISIPNGIDDAIAQ

-496 DNYELPAVI
+496 DNYELPVKI
-505 NSNNQEYKIDIIV
+505 NDNEEQYEISIRVN
-518 EATPRN
+518 ATPRN

-530 NLPSNGVDKSYLNKG
+530 NLPSDGTRKAYLNKA
-545 RFHIDGSENETSM
+545 RFHLDGSENDTSM
-558 AESKVYKIVT
+558 AEMHVYKMT
-568 TATNSLS
+568 TTVSNRLKLS
-575 LKDSQS
+575 NNQN
-581 IISPNTDVVFYHSLS
+581 IISPNTDVVLKHNQCDTPLGNGTCSYE
-596 ALDGIYG
+596 
-603 YKYGDINYSSKREN
+603 YGDLEYWPKFEN
-617 SLPKG
+617 NLPKG

-637 KWNELAAKNNGEV
+637 KWNELVAKNNGEV
-650 RYIENY
+650 RYEENY

-661 SALILSGDILKTY
+661 SALILSGKILKTY
-674 LSYNYS
+674 LDENYS

-700 WDTDDERY
+700 WDADEERY
-708 KGVAGVSDD
+708 RSYSAIGLDD

-728 THIARSSVTFSVL
+728 THIARSRVTFSVL

-759 WAENVTKLDKG
+759 WAENITKLDKG

-818 VGVTIRGPITP
+818 VGVTMRGPITP
-829 VTGFSIKYSTDEP
+829 VAGFNVKYSTDEP

-851 KNFMPADQ
+851 KNFVPADQ

-886 FNLKAKLPNN
+886 FYLKAKLPNN

-923 ARVEYPATIEGI
+923 AKVEYPATIEGI

-958 KILKDNQE
+958 KIMKYGQE

-974 NGHYSYSTKDHGT
+974 NGYYSYSTKDHGS
-987 YKVRFVKPAS
+987 YEVLFKKPAS
-997 LNGDNYKVSSNTIN
+997 LNGDNYTVSSNVID
-1011 GGDNYGNNVS
+1011 GGDNYGNSVINY
-1021 ASGNLAAEVETGSF
+1021 GNNLEDGILETVGSF
-1035 TINDNNKQF
+1035 TIDDNNKQF

-1062 YTNNTNGGAPYS
+1062 YTNDTNGGAPYS

-1160 SVVKTADTQ
+1160 SVVKNIGTQ
-1169 VGTQYTATKP
+1169 VGTEYSATKP
-1179 TEITKDNLV
+1179 TEITKDHLV

-1200 ENGRVSTNEQVVT
+1200 ENGRVSANEQVVT
-1213 YVYEAKKGKGVK
+1213 YVYSAK
-1225 AKFVNENG
+1225 
-1233 DEIQAESVVKT
+1233 I
-1244 ADTQVGTQYTATK
+1244 
-1257 PTEITKDNLV
+1257 
-1267 YTFKNLKQGSAPE
+1267 
-1280 NGRVST
+1280 
-1286 NEQVVTYVYEAK
+1286 
-1298 KGGTVTAKYMAG
+1298 GGTVTAKYMAG

-1340 NNLKYVLA
+1340 NNLKYVLD

-1358 QSGRV
+1358 QSGRI

-1409 DYRLQANNKPTEI
+1409 EYNLQANNKPTEI
-1422 TKDNLVYTF
+1422 TKDHLVYTF

-1437 SAPENGRVSTN
+1437 SAPENGRVTEN
-1448 EQVVTYVYE
+1448 NQEITLVY
-1457 AKKGKGVKAKFVNEN
+1457 AKKLGKSVKAKFVNEN
-1472 GDEIQAESVVKT
+1472 DDEIQAESVVKT
-1484 ADTQVGTQYTATKPT
+1484 ADTQVGTEYTTTKPT

-1521 GRVST
+1521 GRVSA

-1545 TFTLKDGKEIKDSE
+1545 VFTLKDGKEIKDSE
-1559 TIVENGTQVGTEYTS
+1559 TIAENDTQVGTEYTS

-1597 VEKGRVSTD
+1597 AEKGRISTD
-1606 EKIVRYIYEPKKG
+1606 EKTVHYIYEPKKG
-1619 GEVIASYIDINGNKL
+1619 GEVIASYIDIKGNKL

-1650 YTHKYPEELQ
+1650 YTYKYPEELQ
-1660 VNGKKYKF
+1660 ANGKKYKF
-1668 KEVRKNN
+1668 KEVRKND

-1690 ITVIYEEIVTAS
+1690 ITVIYEEEIVTGS

-1710 LPPLLITLAFIGILL
+1710 LPSLLITLAFIGTLL
-1725 ATATYYTL
+1725 ATVTYYTL

>member
-1 MKMKMKIKGGFFFK
+1 MKIKGGLFFK

-30 LIASFI
+30 LVASFI

-54 GIKTSLNVLDK
+54 GIKTSLSVLDK

-80 TMSQKIELTADVNIT
+80 TMSQKIELTADVNAT

-102 LKIPKQY
+102 FKIPKQY
-109 LDGEPQIATTDTVA
+109 LDGEPQFVTTDNVT

-130 SDYYIKKVKYNS
+130 SDYYIKKMKYNS
-142 LIPGTISTINFVY
+142 LTPGTISTINFVY

-163 AGYKP
+163 ADYRP

-182 SRQTKSVN
+182 SRQTKSIN

-195 RGLTGLAFGLRD
+195 RGLNDLAFGLRD
-207 YVGEK
+207 YAGEK

-239 AGMSRYQADIY
+239 AGMSRYKVDIY
-250 TSRRTQGGSYGLS
+250 TSRRNQGGSYGLS
-263 ATKDATITYFLPPH
+263 ATKDATVTYFLPPY
-277 THVIEKSLKQD
+277 THVVEKSLKQD

-293 STARTVSKT
+293 SAARTVSKT

-332 SSVTHKAKI
+332 SKVTHKAKI

-351 TLDSTRIKQNL
+351 TIDGTRIKQNL

-394 GWKLGIKIKNKG
+394 GWKLGITIKNKG

-414 HIIDLLQPET
+414 YIIDLLQPET

-435 EDKYSYQSEFWNY
+435 EDNYSYRNKFWNY

-455 VVGVKDDNSEI
+455 VIGIKDDGSEI

-475 KQISLPNGIDDAIAQ
+475 KQISIPNGIDDAIGQ

-496 DNYELPAVI
+496 DNYELPA
-505 NSNNQEYKIDIIV
+505 KIDDNDEKYEINIIV

-530 NLPSNGVDKSYLNKG
+530 NLSSNGTSKSYLNKA
-545 RFHIDGSENETSM
+545 RFHLDGSENDTSM
-558 AESKVYKIVT
+558 AESRVYKVVT
-568 TATNSLS
+568 TATNDLR
-575 LKDSQS
+575 LRNSQN
-581 IISPNTDVVFYHSLS
+581 IISPNTDVAFYNDTSL
-596 ALDGIYG
+596 LNGVWDH
-603 YKYGDINYSSKREN
+603 KYGDIIYSSKREN
-617 SLPKG
+617 NLPKG

-674 LSYNYS
+674 LDSTYS

-700 WDTDDERY
+700 WDADDERY
-708 KGVAGVSDD
+708 KGPAGVSDD

-728 THIARSSVTFSVL
+728 THIARSRVTFSVL

-759 WAENVTKLDKG
+759 WAENITKLDKG

-818 VGVTIRGPITP
+818 VGVTMRGPITP
-829 VTGFSIKYSTDEP
+829 VAGFNVKYSTDEP

-886 FNLKAKLPNN
+886 FYLKAKLPNN

-923 ARVEYPATIEGI
+923 ARVEYSATIEGI

-958 KILKDNQE
+958 KIIKDNQE

-997 LNGDNYKVSSNTIN
+997 LNGDNYKVSNNIIN

-1044 YKNLGIVEKKS
+1044 YKNLGITEKKS

-1160 SVVKTADTQ
+1160 SVVKA
-1169 VGTQYTATKP
+1169 
-1179 TEITKDNLV
+1179 
-1188 YTFKNLK
+1188 
-1195 QGSAP
+1195 
-1200 ENGRVSTNEQVVT
+1200 
-1213 YVYEAKKGKGVK
+1213 
-1225 AKFVNENG
+1225 
-1233 DEIQAESVVKT
+1233 

-1298 KGGTVTAKYMAG
+1298 KGGTVMAKYMAG

-1409 DYRLQANNKPTEI
+1409 EYRLQANNKPTEI

-1437 SAPENGRVSTN
+1437 SAPENGRVTEKN
-1448 EQVVTYVYE
+1448 QEITLVY
-1457 AKKGKGVKAKFVNEN
+1457 AKKLGKSVKAKYQLAD
-1472 GDEIQAESVVKT
+1472 GTDIAKESTIVAGGV
-1484 ADTQVGTQYTATKPT
+1484 QVGTQYTATKPT

-1606 EKIVRYIYEPKKG
+1606 EKIVRYVYEPKKG

-1710 LPPLLITLAFIGILL
+1710 LPPLLITLAFIGTLL